1 MKPNKITS
9 LLLAAT
15 AVSLAWASIGSFKSG
30 LGAKND
36 ESEKVRPSQ
45 KLMEKALHI
54 KAATPMQALAQDAN
68 GAPYNLRLTGVNEH
82 TVSLA
87 WTSPEPVDGFFEDF
101 EGHNDFA
108 INSSGSIGWTYID
121 ADNKPTYTWQACT
134 FPTQGQKMAY
144 VVMNPWQTVPAVN
157 ENPNYKPHSGQKMLV
172 DFCAVDAQNNDYII
186 SPRLN
191 FDADFQISFWARS
204 YKTGE
209 NYNAERIRVGYS
221 TTGTQPSD
229 FTFVNES
236 PYVELPDEWT
246 LVAYD
251 IPKDAR
257 YVTINCVSDDAFM
270 LLIDDI
276 FVGTNKVRPES
287 ANMAR
292 AAAKNPVVG
301 FNVYRNGEKLNSK
314 PVESV
319 SYTDEVPDYG
329 DYQYTV
335 AAVKKDGSV
344 SEQSVALNV
353 NVPDTRMLPFFDDFD
368 DWTLHEEK
376 WSKTQQD
383 GSTESKWSIDYYEY
397 GLIDPS
403 ATYSWST
410 LQNYDQALMT
420 RELHTADRSN
430 TWLRFNLKLRNSNQT
445 NVDYLSAEVSSDG
458 GNTWKEIQTFDNEN
472 GGFEWTTFQYPLADQ
487 LTSDLF
493 RVRFRAHGKDAK
505 WINYWYV
512 DDVKIWT
519 PVWTTAQLDVK
530 SASAGNIADCDVT
543 LTADHGAVINTTTDA
558 AGHIAFDKIEEG
570 EYEVVAKKDGYNI
583 YKGKFQIKNGAS
595 NRINVTMTKPV
606 ADLSAKEVVADIN
619 AESSLV
625 KTLRMTNNGDG
636 ELIWHLAAK
645 PAKQSGDDTNRW
657 EKQPSFT
664 ASGDLQQ
671 SIGFDGEF
679 YYSTSSIEL
688 GKFWKYDK
696 DGRFIEQFSIPEM
709 YYKLYDITY
718 DGRYFYGSDWS
729 NRLFQLDFDNRRIV
743 RIITVKDQPDLRI
756 THCSYDPDRKGFW
769 VGTFN
774 TIGFIDMNGKVMSR
788 FSNIS
793 SDVSVSIYG
802 SAYDNV
808 SPGGPY
814 LWLSD
819 MTAESTEQIDKV
831 LIRQFN
837 TAKRALT
844 DVKHSLTDAPGY
856 VLGSQNTG
864 QNYVCGIFAS
874 TDITPGKL
882 TLLGSLN
889 QMPNLFFRYTLCET
903 DKWLDFSPRHGKL
916 APGASQDINVSF
928 NALEDAAGD
937 NHSTEAVLM
946 ANPEIGDQTVTFKLN
961 VTGEATCPRP
971 QSVKAEAGDACAII
985 SWQKGNGSAKADSYN
1000 VYRNNRK
1007 VNASPVNGMTFT
1019 DQPLV
1024 YGEYTYKVTAVYGGK
1039 ESAKS
1044 DSVKVLVKNGAQYY
1058 PPVGV
1063 AASINGNKNVSLT
1076 WESPLFEADQP
1087 ATMTWANGKHADDI
1101 GMTDGGIFYAGVKW
1115 DAYDIAAYRGK
1126 RISSVSVQ
1134 LVNPV
1139 QYIALFIQKD
1149 GEQIYKKQYKGDFK
1163 FDGTLTAIPVDE
1175 DIRIL
1180 PGHEY
1185 MFGFEIKSDAGVQ
1198 PLGIDDSKA
1207 VLDKGD
1213 LLSIDGE
1220 KWFSAAISGIEGNF
1234 NINVDLTPTEV
1245 TEEKPMGYNVY
1256 RNGVKVNS
1264 SLITSQSYDDVLS
1277 STGTFAYTVTSVY
1290 KNNGESAESKP
1301 VNVEAYEIKDK
1312 TAPHDV
1318 YADVERNR
1326 TISLR
1331 WDNPTKDPQVIKADI
1346 TKRPVT
1352 TEEGCP
1358 EYVRSFFGPKSGMA
1372 VVTDGTYVYTSVY
1385 NEDGRIEKYDF
1396 DGNKLGTYK
1405 VDGLKGI
1412 RNMAYDGEWL
1422 YVADNTTNIH
1432 RVDPATME
1440 NLEDIAI
1447 SEYSRHMAYI
1457 PSLDD
1462 GKGGFEV
1469 GDWQTSIYVTKN
1481 GSKIGTGPILKGA
1494 SGTAYYNGKLYA
1506 FEQGNDA
1513 NKYTVGIYDDENE
1526 RVGSIDLGKYLEID
1540 EIASV
1545 SAGGMSSFTGK
1556 DGITYMLLSLQRQ
1569 GEPVQFVILDL
1580 GGLTTVAGYNV
1591 YRNGEKRNAE
1601 LLTRRYFE
1609 ETETKEGEYDYT
1621 VQTVYINGE
1630 TSDMSAVSTVDII
1643 STGTAKTPVN
1653 TNAKQSSYGY
1663 NVLLTFADPDMYQ
1676 NAASKENFE
1685 DSNIGE
1691 EVYGVDGESYQSGWT
1706 VNNDE
1711 AFDGSKSVTVDAQN
1725 SAFGVIPAEGMHYMR
1740 LAARNADDHN
1750 GEGTLYVYYSTGGTH
1765 RANFIFLQSYKTS
1778 ESWQDI
1784 LCELP
1789 EGTEYVALAKDASQ
1803 PKQYVDGVA
1812 LYTAKPNSNLYGF
1825 NIYRNGEKINANP
1838 VNDISYVDRNLLAGK
1853 YSYEFEL
1860 VTKTS
1865 AVSEKSAPVSID
1877 LYYDNGSLAPTNL
1890 RVAQQ
1895 AEGNRLSWQFPALGE
1910 PIYLRWHDGY
1920 NYKAGGLTNGGAF
1933 FAGACWFASDLKG
1946 YGNLAL
1952 SDVEV
1957 YINQIPEALFLLVY
1971 ENNTLVR
1978 QQFVP
1983 NLKQYS
1989 FNTIHLEEPLK
2000 IDEGKNL
2007 RVAVYIEQNE
2017 ITVPLGY
2024 DRGPARSGRGDLYSS
2039 DGITWQTMED
2049 SGSEV
2054 DANWNISIGLS
2065 PYSNV
2070 LPGTEKKAAK
2080 KLPAFQPKRM
2090 ADADMTFKA
2099 VDTKGEASSD
2109 KNVFEGYNVYRNGE
2123 CLNNELTTDTVFTD
2137 TKAFSDKYLTY
2148 QVSAVYSVAGEKF
2161 SDKVTIIATGID
2173 GVNGQNGVTLK
2184 VEDGQLI
2191 VLGAHDGDR
2200 ITVASAD
2207 GKLIASAIAT
2217 DDYRQTVSLAAAT
2230 TGTYIVKVGNATF
2243 KLNIKR
2249 K

>member
-15 AVSLAWASIGSFKSG
+15 AVSLAWASVGSFKSG
-30 LGAKND
+30 IGAKND

-45 KLMEKALHI
+45 KMMEKALHI

-87 WTSPEPVDGFFEDF
+87 WTSPEPVDGFLEDF

-108 INSSGSIGWTYID
+108 INSPGSIGWTYID
-121 ADNKPTYTWQACT
+121 ADNKLTYTWQACT

-157 ENPNYKPHSGQKMLV
+157 DNPNYKPHSGQKMLV

-251 IPKDAR
+251 IPKEAR

-301 FNVYRNGEKLNSK
+301 FNVYRNGEKLNSQ

-376 WSKTQQD
+376 WSKTQDD

-410 LQNYDQALMT
+410 LQNYDQSLMT
-420 RELHTADRSN
+420 RELHTADRYN
-430 TWLRFNLKLRNSNQT
+430 TWLRFNLKLRNSEQT

-458 GNTWKEIQTFDNEN
+458 GKTWKEIKTFDNEN
-472 GGFEWTTFQYPLADQ
+472 GGFEWTTFQYPLAN
-487 LTSDLF
+487 LLSSDLF

-519 PVWTTAQLDVK
+519 PVWTSAQLDVK

-570 EYEVVAKKDGYNI
+570 EYEVVAKKDGYNV

-595 NRINVTMTKPV
+595 NHINVTMTKPV

-743 RIITVKDQPDLRI
+743 RIITVKDQPDLKI

-769 VGTFN
+769 VGSFT
-774 TIGFIDMNGKVMSR
+774 TIGFIDMNGKILSR

-793 SDVSVSIYG
+793 TDVSVSIYG

-819 MTAESTEQIDKV
+819 MTAESSEQIDKV
-831 LIRQFN
+831 LIRQFS

-928 NALEDAAGD
+928 NALEDVAGS

-946 ANPEIGDQTVTFKLN
+946 ANPEIGDQTVSFKLN

-1000 VYRNNRK
+1000 VYRNDRK

-1076 WESPLFEADQP
+1076 WESPLFGADQP

-1163 FDGTLTAIPVDE
+1163 FDGSLTAIPVDE

-1207 VLDKGD
+1207 VFNKGD
-1213 LLSIDGE
+1213 LLSTDGE

-1234 NINVDLTPTEV
+1234 NINVDLTPTDI

-1264 SLITSQSYDDVLS
+1264 SLITSQSYNDVLS
-1277 STGTFAYTVTSVY
+1277 ATGTFAYTVTSVY

-1312 TAPHDV
+1312 TAPNAV

-1326 TISLR
+1326 NISLR
-1331 WDNPTKDPQVIKADI
+1331 WDNPTKEPQVIKADI

-1513 NKYTVGIYDDENE
+1513 NKYTVGIYDEENN
-1526 RVGSIDLGKYLEID
+1526 RVGSIDLGKYVEID
-1540 EIASV
+1540 NIAAV

-1609 ETETKEGEYDYT
+1609 ETETKEGEYGYA

-1630 TSDMSAVSTVDII
+1630 TSDMSAASTVDII
-1643 STGTAKTPVN
+1643 STGSAKTPVN

-1685 DSNIGE
+1685 ANNIGE

-1725 SAFGVIPAEGMHYMR
+1725 SAFGVIPAEGMRYMR

-1750 GEGTLYVYYSTGGTH
+1750 GEGTISVYYSTGGTH

-1812 LYTAKPNSNLYGF
+1812 LYTAKPKSNLYGF

-1838 VNDISYVDRNLLAGK
+1838 VNDISYVDRNLLSGK

-1989 FNTIHLEEPLK
+1989 FNTIHLEEPIK

-2090 ADADMTFKA
+2090 ANADMTFKA

-2123 CLNNELTTDTVFTD
+2123 CLNDELTTDTVFTD

-2191 VLGAHDGDR
+2191 VLGAHNGDR

>member
-15 AVSLAWASIGSFKSG
+15 AVSLAWASVGSFKSG
-30 LGAKND
+30 IGAKND

-45 KLMEKALHI
+45 KVMEKALHI
-54 KAATPMQALAQDAN
+54 KSAAPMQALAQDAN

-87 WTSPEPVDGFFEDF
+87 WTSPEPVDGFLEDF

-108 INSSGSIGWTYID
+108 INSPGSIGWTYID

-144 VVMNPWQTVPAVN
+144 VVINPWLTVPAVN
-157 ENPNYKPHSGQKMLV
+157 DNPNYKPHSGQKMLV

-204 YKTGE
+204 YKTGD

-276 FVGTNKVRPES
+276 FVGTNKIRPES

-301 FNVYRNGEKLNSK
+301 FNVYRNGEKLNSQ

-376 WSKTQQD
+376 WSKTQDD

-410 LQNYDQALMT
+410 LQNYDQSLMT

-430 TWLRFNLKLRNSNQT
+430 TWLRFNLKLRNSEQT

-458 GNTWKEIQTFDNEN
+458 GNTWKDIQTFDNEN
-472 GGFEWTTFQYPLADQ
+472 GGFEWTTFQYPLAN
-487 LTSDLF
+487 LLSSDLF

-519 PVWTTAQLDVK
+519 PVWTSAQLDVK

-570 EYEVVAKKDGYNI
+570 EYEIVAKKDGYNI
-583 YKGKFQIKNGAS
+583 YKGKFQIKSGDS

-743 RIITVKDQPDLRI
+743 RIITVKDQPDLKI

-769 VGTFN
+769 VGSFT
-774 TIGFIDMNGKVMSR
+774 TIGFIDMNGKILSR

-793 SDVSVSIYG
+793 TDVSVSIYG

-819 MTAESTEQIDKV
+819 MTAESSEQIDKV
-831 LIRQFN
+831 LIRQFS

-928 NALEDAAGD
+928 NALEDAAGS

-961 VTGEATCPRP
+961 VTGEAACPRP

-985 SWQKGNGSAKADSYN
+985 SWQKGNSSAKADSYN
-1000 VYRNNRK
+1000 VYRNDRK

-1076 WESPLFEADQP
+1076 WESPLFGADQP

-1163 FDGTLTAIPVDE
+1163 FDGSLTAIPVDE

-1213 LLSIDGE
+1213 LLSTDGE

-1234 NINVDLTPTEV
+1234 NINVDLTPTDI

-1264 SLITSQSYDDVLS
+1264 SLITSQSYNDVLS
-1277 STGTFAYTVTSVY
+1277 ATDTFAYTVTSVY

-1301 VNVEAYEIKDK
+1301 VNVEAYEINDK
-1312 TAPHDV
+1312 TAPNAV

-1326 TISLR
+1326 NISLR
-1331 WDNPTKDPQVIKADI
+1331 WDNPTKEPQVIKADI

-1440 NLEDIAI
+1440 NMEDIAI

-1513 NKYTVGIYDDENE
+1513 NKYTVGIYDEENN
-1526 RVGSIDLGKYLEID
+1526 RVGSIDLGKYVEID
-1540 EIASV
+1540 NIAAV

-1556 DGITYMLLSLQRQ
+1556 DGITYLLLSLQRQ

-1609 ETETKEGEYDYT
+1609 ETETKEGEYGYA

-1725 SAFGVIPAEGMHYMR
+1725 SAFGVIPAEGMRYMR
-1740 LAARNADDHN
+1740 LAARNADDHD
-1750 GEGTLYVYYSTGGTH
+1750 GEGTISVYYSTGGTH

-1838 VNDISYVDRNLLAGK
+1838 VNDISYVDRNLLSGK

-1865 AVSEKSAPVSID
+1865 AVSEKSAPVIID

-2090 ADADMTFKA
+2090 ANADMTFKA

-2123 CLNNELTTDTVFTD
+2123 CLNDELTTDTVFTD

-2191 VLGAHDGDR
+2191 VLGAHNGDR

>member
-15 AVSLAWASIGSFKSG
+15 AVSLAWASVGSFKSG
-30 LGAKND
+30 IGAKND

-45 KLMEKALHI
+45 KLMEKALHS

-87 WTSPEPVDGFFEDF
+87 WTSPEPVDGFLEDF

-108 INSSGSIGWTYID
+108 INSPGSIGWTYID

-157 ENPNYKPHSGQKMLV
+157 DNPNYKPHSGQKMLV

-301 FNVYRNGEKLNSK
+301 FNVYRNGEKLNSQ

-319 SYTDEVPDYG
+319 NYTDEVPDYG

-376 WSKTQQD
+376 WSKTQDD

-410 LQNYDQALMT
+410 LQNYDQSLMT

-430 TWLRFNLKLRNSNQT
+430 TWLRFNLKLRNSEQT

-458 GNTWKEIQTFDNEN
+458 GNTWKEIKTFDNED
-472 GGFEWTTFQYPLADQ
+472 GGFEWTTFQYPLAN
-487 LTSDLF
+487 LLSSDLF

-519 PVWTTAQLDVK
+519 PVWTSAQLDVK

-570 EYEVVAKKDGYNI
+570 EYEVVAKKDGYNV
-583 YKGKFQIKNGAS
+583 YKGKFQIKSGAS

-743 RIITVKDQPDLRI
+743 RIITVKDQPDLKI

-769 VGTFN
+769 VGSFT
-774 TIGFIDMNGKVMSR
+774 TIGFIDMNGKVLSR

-793 SDVSVSIYG
+793 TDVSVSIYG

-819 MTAESTEQIDKV
+819 MTAESSEQIDKV
-831 LIRQFN
+831 LIRQFS

-928 NALEDAAGD
+928 NALEDVAGS

-946 ANPEIGDQTVTFKLN
+946 ANPEIGDQTVSFKLN

-1000 VYRNNRK
+1000 VYRNDRK

-1076 WESPLFEADQP
+1076 WESPLFGADQP

-1163 FDGTLTAIPVDE
+1163 FDGSLTAIPVEE

-1207 VLDKGD
+1207 VFNKGD
-1213 LLSIDGE
+1213 LLSTDGE

-1234 NINVDLTPTEV
+1234 NINVDLTPTDI

-1264 SLITSQSYDDVLS
+1264 SLITSQSYNDVLS
-1277 STGTFAYTVTSVY
+1277 ATGTFAYTVTSVY

-1312 TAPHDV
+1312 TAPNAV

-1326 TISLR
+1326 NISLR
-1331 WDNPTKDPQVIKADI
+1331 WDNPTKEPQVIKADI

-1513 NKYTVGIYDDENE
+1513 NKYTVGIYDEENN
-1526 RVGSIDLGKYLEID
+1526 RVGSIDLGKYVEID
-1540 EIASV
+1540 NIAAV

-1609 ETETKEGEYDYT
+1609 ETETKEGEYGYA

-1630 TSDMSAVSTVDII
+1630 TSDMSAASTVDII
-1643 STGTAKTPVN
+1643 STGSAKTPVN

-1685 DSNIGE
+1685 ANNIGE

-1725 SAFGVIPAEGMHYMR
+1725 SAFGVIPAEGMRYMR

-1750 GEGTLYVYYSTGGTH
+1750 GEGTISVYYSTGGTH

-1812 LYTAKPNSNLYGF
+1812 LYTAKPKSNLYGF

-1838 VNDISYVDRNLLAGK
+1838 VNDISYVDRNLLSGK

-2080 KLPAFQPKRM
+2080 KLPTFQPKRM
-2090 ADADMTFKA
+2090 ANADMTFKA

-2123 CLNNELTTDTVFTD
+2123 CLNDELTTDTVFTD

-2191 VLGAHDGDR
+2191 VLGAHNGDR

-2217 DDYRQTVSLAAAT
+2217 DDYSQTVSLAAAT

>member
-15 AVSLAWASIGSFKSG
+15 AVSLAWASVGSFKSG
-30 LGAKND
+30 IGAKND
-36 ESEKVRPSQ
+36 ESEKVRPSK
-45 KLMEKALHI
+45 KLMEKALHV
-54 KAATPMQALAQDAN
+54 KPATPMQALAQDAN

-87 WTSPEPVDGFFEDF
+87 WTSPEPVDGFLEDF

-108 INSSGSIGWTYID
+108 INSPGSIGWTYID

-157 ENPNYKPHSGQKMLV
+157 DNPNYKPHSGQKMLV

-221 TTGTQPSD
+221 TTGTKPSD

-287 ANMAR
+287 ASMAR

-319 SYTDEVPDYG
+319 NYTDEVPDYG

-410 LQNYDQALMT
+410 LQNYDQSLMT

-430 TWLRFNLKLRNSNQT
+430 TWLRFNLKLRNSEQT

-458 GNTWKEIQTFDNEN
+458 GNTWKEIKTFDNED
-472 GGFEWTTFQYPLADQ
+472 GGFEWTTFQYPLAN
-487 LTSDLF
+487 LLSSDLF

-519 PVWTTAQLDVK
+519 PVWTSAQLDVK

-570 EYEVVAKKDGYNI
+570 EYEIVAKKDGYNV
-583 YKGKFQIKNGAS
+583 YKGKCQIKNGAS
-595 NRINVTMTKPV
+595 NHINVTMTKPV

-743 RIITVKDQPDLRI
+743 RIITVKDQPDLKI

-769 VGTFN
+769 VGSFT
-774 TIGFIDMNGKVMSR
+774 TIGFIDMNGKILSR

-793 SDVSVSIYG
+793 TDVSVSIYG

-819 MTAESTEQIDKV
+819 MTAESSEQIDKV
-831 LIRQFN
+831 LIRQFS

-916 APGASQDINVSF
+916 APGASQDINISF
-928 NALEDAAGD
+928 NALEDANGS

-1000 VYRNNRK
+1000 VYRNDRK

-1058 PPVGV
+1058 PPVDV

-1076 WESPLFEADQP
+1076 WESPLFGADQP

-1115 DAYDIAAYRGK
+1115 DAYDIAEYRGK

-1163 FDGTLTAIPVDE
+1163 FDGSLTAIPVDE

-1207 VLDKGD
+1207 VFNKGD
-1213 LLSIDGE
+1213 LLSTDGE

-1234 NINVDLTPTEV
+1234 NINVDLTPTDI

-1277 STGTFAYTVTSVY
+1277 ATGTFAYTVTSVY

-1312 TAPHDV
+1312 TAPNAV

-1326 TISLR
+1326 NISLR
-1331 WDNPTKDPQVIKADI
+1331 WDNPTKEPQVIKADI

-1432 RVDPATME
+1432 RVNPATME
-1440 NLEDIAI
+1440 NMEDIAI

-1513 NKYTVGIYDDENE
+1513 NKYTVGIYDEENN
-1526 RVGSIDLGKYLEID
+1526 RVGSIDLGKYVEID
-1540 EIASV
+1540 NIAAV

-1556 DGITYMLLSLQRQ
+1556 DGITYLLLSLQRQ

-1609 ETETKEGEYDYT
+1609 ETETKEGEYGYA

-1676 NAASKENFE
+1676 NAASKDNFE

-1725 SAFGVIPAEGMHYMR
+1725 SAFGVIPVEGMRYLR
-1740 LAARNADDHN
+1740 LAARNADDHD
-1750 GEGTLYVYYSTGGTH
+1750 GEGTISVYYSTGGTH

-1812 LYTAKPNSNLYGF
+1812 LYTAKPKSNLYGF
-1825 NIYRNGEKINANP
+1825 NIYRNGEKINAAP

-2090 ADADMTFKA
+2090 ANADMAFKA
-2099 VDTKGEASSD
+2099 VDTKGEVSSD

-2123 CLNNELTTDTVFTD
+2123 CLNDELTTDTVFTD

-2191 VLGAHDGDR
+2191 VLGAHNGDR
-2200 ITVASAD
+2200 INVASTD

>member
-15 AVSLAWASIGSFKSG
+15 AVSLAWASVGSFKSG
-30 LGAKND
+30 IGAKND

-45 KLMEKALHI
+45 KVMEKALHS
-54 KAATPMQALAQDAN
+54 KAAAPMQALAQDAN

-87 WTSPEPVDGFFEDF
+87 WTSPEPVDGFLEDF

-108 INSSGSIGWTYID
+108 INSPGSIGWTYID

-157 ENPNYKPHSGQKMLV
+157 DNPNYKPHSGQKMLV

-204 YKTGE
+204 YKTGD

-301 FNVYRNGEKLNSK
+301 FNVYRNGEKLNSQ

-376 WSKTQQD
+376 WSKTQDD

-410 LQNYDQALMT
+410 LQNYDQSLMT

-430 TWLRFNLKLRNSNQT
+430 TWLRFNMKLRNSEQT

-458 GNTWKEIQTFDNEN
+458 GNTWKEIKTFDNEN
-472 GGFEWTTFQYPLADQ
+472 GGFEWTTFQYPLAN
-487 LTSDLF
+487 LLSSDLF

-519 PVWTTAQLDVK
+519 PVWTSAQLDVK

-570 EYEVVAKKDGYNI
+570 EYEIVAKKDGYNI

-645 PAKQSGDDTNRW
+645 PDKQSGDDTNRW
-657 EKQPSFT
+657 EKQLSFT

-743 RIITVKDQPDLRI
+743 RIITVKDQPDLKI

-769 VGTFN
+769 VGSFT
-774 TIGFIDMNGKVMSR
+774 TIGFIDMNGKVLSR

-793 SDVSVSIYG
+793 TDVSVSIYG

-819 MTAESTEQIDKV
+819 MSAESSEQIDKV

-928 NALEDAAGD
+928 NALEDANGS

-946 ANPEIGDQTVTFKLN
+946 ANPEIGDQTVSFKLN

-1000 VYRNNRK
+1000 VYRNDRK

-1076 WESPLFEADQP
+1076 WESPLFGADQP

-1163 FDGTLTAIPVDE
+1163 FDGSLTAIPVEE

-1213 LLSIDGE
+1213 LLSTDGE

-1234 NINVDLTPTEV
+1234 NINVDLTPTDI

-1264 SLITSQSYDDVLS
+1264 SLITSQSYNDVLS
-1277 STGTFAYTVTSVY
+1277 ATGTFAYTVTSVY

-1301 VNVEAYEIKDK
+1301 VNVEAYEINDK
-1312 TAPHDV
+1312 TAPNAV

-1326 TISLR
+1326 NISLR
-1331 WDNPTKDPQVIKADI
+1331 WDNPTKEPQVIKADI

-1440 NLEDIAI
+1440 NMEDIAI

-1513 NKYTVGIYDDENE
+1513 NKYTVGIYDEENN
-1526 RVGSIDLGKYLEID
+1526 RVGSIDLGKYVEID
-1540 EIASV
+1540 NIAAV

-1609 ETETKEGEYDYT
+1609 ETETKEGEYGYA

-1725 SAFGVIPAEGMHYMR
+1725 SAFGVIPAEGMRYMR
-1740 LAARNADDHN
+1740 LAARNADDHD
-1750 GEGTLYVYYSTGGTH
+1750 GEGTISVYYSTGGTH

-1812 LYTAKPNSNLYGF
+1812 LYTAKPKSNLYGF

-1838 VNDISYVDRNLLAGK
+1838 VNDISYVDRNLLSGK

-2090 ADADMTFKA
+2090 ANADMTFKT

-2123 CLNNELTTDTVFTD
+2123 CLNDELTTDTVFTD

-2191 VLGAHDGDR
+2191 VLGAHNGDR
-2200 ITVASAD
+2200 INVASTD

>member
-15 AVSLAWASIGSFKSG
+15 AVSLAWASVGSFKSG
-30 LGAKND
+30 IGAKND

-87 WTSPEPVDGFFEDF
+87 WTSPEPVDGFLEDF
-101 EGHNDFA
+101 EGHDDFA
-108 INSSGSIGWTYID
+108 INSPGSIGWTYID

-204 YKTGE
+204 YKTGD

-301 FNVYRNGEKLNSK
+301 FNVYRNGEKLNSQ

-344 SEQSVALNV
+344 SAQSVALNV

-430 TWLRFNLKLRNSNQT
+430 TWLRFNLKLRNSEQT

-458 GNTWKEIQTFDNEN
+458 GNTWKEIQTFDNED
-472 GGFEWTTFQYPLADQ
+472 GGFEWTTFQYPLAN
-487 LTSDLF
+487 LLSSDLF

-519 PVWTTAQLDVK
+519 PVWTAAQLDVK

-543 LTADHGAVINTTTDA
+543 LTADHGAVINATTDA
-558 AGHIAFDKIEEG
+558 AGHIAFDKIEAG

-583 YKGKFQIKNGAS
+583 YKGKFQIKSGDS

-606 ADLSAKEVVADIN
+606 ADLSSKEVIADIN

-636 ELIWHLAAK
+636 ELIWHLTAK

-769 VGTFN
+769 VGSFT
-774 TIGFIDMNGKVMSR
+774 TIGFIDMNGKVLSR

-793 SDVSVSIYG
+793 TDVSVSIYG

-874 TDITPGKL
+874 TDIIPGKL

-946 ANPEIGDQTVTFKLN
+946 ANPEIGDQTVSFKLN
-961 VTGEATCPRP
+961 VTGEAACPRP

-1000 VYRNNRK
+1000 VYRNDRK

-1019 DQPLV
+1019 DQSLV

-1076 WESPLFEADQP
+1076 WESPLFGADQP

-1163 FDGTLTAIPVDE
+1163 FDGSLTAIPVDE
-1175 DIRIL
+1175 DIRIQ

-1207 VLDKGD
+1207 VFNKGD
-1213 LLSIDGE
+1213 LLSTDGE

-1234 NINVDLTPTEV
+1234 NINVDLTPTDI

-1264 SLITSQSYDDVLS
+1264 SLITSQSYNDVLS
-1277 STGTFAYTVTSVY
+1277 ATGTFAYTVTSVY

-1312 TAPHDV
+1312 TAPNAV

-1326 TISLR
+1326 NISLR
-1331 WDNPTKDPQVIKADI
+1331 WDNPTKEPQVIKADI

-1432 RVDPATME
+1432 RIDPATME

-1513 NKYTVGIYDDENE
+1513 NKYTVGIYDEENN

-1540 EIASV
+1540 DIASV

-1609 ETETKEGEYDYT
+1609 ETETKEGEYSYA

-1725 SAFGVIPAEGMHYMR
+1725 SAFGVIPAEGMRYMR
-1740 LAARNADDHN
+1740 LAARNADDHD
-1750 GEGTLYVYYSTGGTH
+1750 GEGTISVYYSTGGTH

-1778 ESWQDI
+1778 ESWQDL

-2090 ADADMTFKA
+2090 ANADMTFKA

-2137 TKAFSDKYLTY
+2137 TKAYSDKYLTY

-2173 GVNGQNGVTLK
+2173 GVNGQNGVTIK

-2191 VLGAHDGDR
+2191 VLGAHNGDR

>member
-1 MKPNKITS
+1 M
-9 LLLAAT
+9 LLAAT
-15 AVSLAWASIGSFKSG
+15 AVSLAWASVGSFKSG
-30 LGAKND
+30 IGAKND

-45 KLMEKALHI
+45 KLMEKALHS
-54 KAATPMQALAQDAN
+54 KPAAPMQALAQDAN

-87 WTSPEPVDGFFEDF
+87 WTSPEPVDGFLEDF

-157 ENPNYKPHSGQKMLV
+157 DNPNYKPHSGQKMLV

-276 FVGTNKVRPES
+276 FVGTNKIRPES

-301 FNVYRNGEKLNSK
+301 FNVYRNGEKLNSQ

-376 WSKTQQD
+376 WSKTQDD
-383 GSTESKWSIDYYEY
+383 GSSESKWSIDYYEY

-410 LQNYDQALMT
+410 LQNYDQSLMT

-430 TWLRFNLKLRNSNQT
+430 TWLRFNLKLRNSEQT

-458 GNTWKEIQTFDNEN
+458 GNTWKEIKTFDNED
-472 GGFEWTTFQYPLADQ
+472 GGFEWTTFQYPLAN
-487 LTSDLF
+487 LLSSDLF

-519 PVWTTAQLDVK
+519 PVWTSAQLDVK
-530 SASAGNIADCDVT
+530 SASAGNIADCDIT

-595 NRINVTMTKPV
+595 NHINVTMTKPV

-743 RIITVKDQPDLRI
+743 RIITVKDQPDLKI

-769 VGTFN
+769 VGSFT
-774 TIGFIDMNGKVMSR
+774 TIGFIDMNGKVLSR

-793 SDVSVSIYG
+793 TDVSVSIYG

-819 MTAESTEQIDKV
+819 MTAESSEQIDKV
-831 LIRQFN
+831 LIRQFS

-928 NALEDAAGD
+928 NALEDVAGS

-946 ANPEIGDQTVTFKLN
+946 ANPEIGDQIVSFKLN
-961 VTGEATCPRP
+961 VTSEATCPRP

-1058 PPVGV
+1058 PPVGL

-1076 WESPLFEADQP
+1076 WESPLFGADQP

-1213 LLSIDGE
+1213 LLSTDGE

-1234 NINVDLTPTEV
+1234 NINVDLTPTDI

-1264 SLITSQSYDDVLS
+1264 SLITSQSYNDVLS
-1277 STGTFAYTVTSVY
+1277 ATGTFAYTVTSVY

-1301 VNVEAYEIKDK
+1301 VNVEAYEVNDK
-1312 TAPHDV
+1312 TAPNDV

-1326 TISLR
+1326 NISLR
-1331 WDNPTKDPQVIKADI
+1331 WDNPTKEPQVIKADI

-1440 NLEDIAI
+1440 NMEDIAI

-1513 NKYTVGIYDDENE
+1513 NKYTVGIYDEENN
-1526 RVGSIDLGKYLEID
+1526 RVGSIDLGKYVEID
-1540 EIASV
+1540 NIAAV

-1609 ETETKEGEYDYT
+1609 ETETKEGEYGYA

-1725 SAFGVIPAEGMHYMR
+1725 SAFGVIPTEGMHYLR

-1812 LYTAKPNSNLYGF
+1812 LYTAKPKSNLYGF

-1838 VNDISYVDRNLLAGK
+1838 VNDISYVDRNLLASK

-1890 RVAQQ
+1890 HVAQQ

-2090 ADADMTFKA
+2090 ANADMTFKA

-2137 TKAFSDKYLTY
+2137 TKAYSDKYLTY

-2191 VLGAHDGDR
+2191 VLGAHHGDR

>member
-15 AVSLAWASIGSFKSG
+15 AVSLAWASVGSFKSG
-30 LGAKND
+30 IGAKND

-54 KAATPMQALAQDAN
+54 KAAAPMQALAQDAN

-87 WTSPEPVDGFFEDF
+87 WTSPEPIDGFLEDF

-108 INSSGSIGWTYID
+108 INSPGSIGWTYID

-157 ENPNYKPHSGQKMLV
+157 DNPNYKPHSGQKMLV

-191 FDADFQISFWARS
+191 FNADFQISFWARS

-301 FNVYRNGEKLNSK
+301 FNVYRNGEKLNSQ

-376 WSKTQQD
+376 WSKTQDD

-410 LQNYDQALMT
+410 LQNYDQSLMT

-430 TWLRFNLKLRNSNQT
+430 TWLRFNLKLRNSEQT

-472 GGFEWTTFQYPLADQ
+472 GGFEWTTFQYPLAN
-487 LTSDLF
+487 LLSSDLF
-493 RVRFRAHGKDAK
+493 RIRFRAHGKDAK

-519 PVWTTAQLDVK
+519 PVWTSAQLDVK

-583 YKGKFQIKNGAS
+583 YKGKFQIKSGDS

-769 VGTFN
+769 VGSFT

-946 ANPEIGDQTVTFKLN
+946 ANPEIGDQTVSFKLN
-961 VTGEATCPRP
+961 VTGEAACPRP

-1000 VYRNNRK
+1000 VYRNDRK

-1076 WESPLFEADQP
+1076 WKSPLFGADQP

-1126 RISSVSVQ
+1126 RISSVAVQ

-1139 QYIALFIQKD
+1139 QYIALIIKKD
-1149 GEQIYKKQYKGDFK
+1149 GENIYKKQYKDDFK

-1175 DIRIL
+1175 DIRL
-1180 PGHEY
+1180 VPGHEY
-1185 MFGFEIKSDAGVQ
+1185 LFCFEIKSDAGVQ
-1198 PLGIDDSKA
+1198 PLGIDDGKA

-1213 LLSIDGE
+1213 LLSTDGE

-1234 NINVDLTPTEV
+1234 NINVNLDPADV
-1245 TEEKPMGYNVY
+1245 TEKKPLGYNVY

-1264 SLITSQSYDDVLS
+1264 NLITSQSYNDVLS
-1277 STGTFAYTVTSVY
+1277 ATGIFSYTLTSVY
-1290 KNNGESAESKP
+1290 EDNGESAESKP
-1301 VNVEAYEIKDK
+1301 VEVEAYEIKDK
-1312 TAPHDV
+1312 TAPHAV
-1318 YADVERNR
+1318 NADVERNR

-1331 WDNPTKDPQVIKADI
+1331 WDNPTTEPQVIKADVA
-1346 TKRPVT
+1346 KRPVT
-1352 TEEGCP
+1352 TVEGYP

-1526 RVGSIDLGKYLEID
+1526 RVGSIDLGKYVEID
-1540 EIASV
+1540 DIASV

-1609 ETETKEGEYDYT
+1609 ETETKEGEYGYA

-1685 DSNIGE
+1685 ANNIGE
-1691 EVYGVDGESYQSGWT
+1691 EVYGVNGESYQSGWT

-1711 AFDGSKSVTVDAQN
+1711 AFDGSKSITVDAQN
-1725 SAFGVIPAEGMHYMR
+1725 SAFGVIPAEGMRYMR

-1750 GEGTLYVYYSTGGTH
+1750 GEGTISVYYSTGGTH

-1812 LYTAKPNSNLYGF
+1812 LYTAKPKSTLYGF

-1838 VNDISYVDRNLLAGK
+1838 VNDISYVDRNLLSGK

-1890 RVAQQ
+1890 RVSQE

-2090 ADADMTFKA
+2090 ANADMTFKA

-2123 CLNNELTTDTVFTD
+2123 CLNDELTTDTVFTD

-2191 VLGAHDGDR
+2191 VLGAHNGDR

>member
-15 AVSLAWASIGSFKSG
+15 AVSLAWASVGSFKSG
-30 LGAKND
+30 IGAKND

-45 KLMEKALHI
+45 KMMEKALHI

-87 WTSPEPVDGFFEDF
+87 WTSPEPVDGFLEDF

-108 INSSGSIGWTYID
+108 INSPGSIGWTYID
-121 ADNKPTYTWQACT
+121 ADNKLTYTWQACT

-157 ENPNYKPHSGQKMLV
+157 DNPNYKPHSGQKMLV

-251 IPKDAR
+251 IPKEAR

-301 FNVYRNGEKLNSK
+301 FNVYRNGEKLNSQ

-376 WSKTQQD
+376 WSKTQDD

-410 LQNYDQALMT
+410 LQNYDQSLMT

-430 TWLRFNLKLRNSNQT
+430 TWLRFNLKLRNSEQT

-458 GNTWKEIQTFDNEN
+458 GKTWKEIKTFDNEN
-472 GGFEWTTFQYPLADQ
+472 GGFEWTTFQYPLAN
-487 LTSDLF
+487 LLSSDLF

-519 PVWTTAQLDVK
+519 PVWTSAQLDVK

-570 EYEVVAKKDGYNI
+570 EYEVVAKKDGYNV

-595 NRINVTMTKPV
+595 NHINVTMTKPV

-743 RIITVKDQPDLRI
+743 RIITVKDQPDLKI

-769 VGTFN
+769 VGSFT
-774 TIGFIDMNGKVMSR
+774 TIGFIDMNGKILSR

-793 SDVSVSIYG
+793 TDVSVSIYG

-819 MTAESTEQIDKV
+819 MTAESSEQIDKV
-831 LIRQFN
+831 LIRQFS

-928 NALEDAAGD
+928 NALEDIAGS

-946 ANPEIGDQTVTFKLN
+946 ANPEIGDQTVSFKLN

-1000 VYRNNRK
+1000 VYRNDRK

-1076 WESPLFEADQP
+1076 WESPLFGADQP

-1163 FDGTLTAIPVDE
+1163 FDGSLTAIPVDE

-1213 LLSIDGE
+1213 LLSTDGE

-1234 NINVDLTPTEV
+1234 NINVDLTPTDI

-1264 SLITSQSYDDVLS
+1264 SLITSQSYNDVLS
-1277 STGTFAYTVTSVY
+1277 ATGTFAYTVTSVY

-1312 TAPHDV
+1312 TAPNAV

-1326 TISLR
+1326 NISLR
-1331 WDNPTKDPQVIKADI
+1331 WDNPTKEPQVIKADI

-1372 VVTDGTYVYTSVY
+1372 VVTDGTYVYTSIY

-1432 RVDPATME
+1432 RVNPATME
-1440 NLEDIAI
+1440 NMEDIAI

-1506 FEQGNDA
+1506 FEQGNNA
-1513 NKYTVGIYDDENE
+1513 NKYTVGIYDEENN
-1526 RVGSIDLGKYLEID
+1526 RVGSIDLGKYVEID
-1540 EIASV
+1540 NIAAV

-1609 ETETKEGEYDYT
+1609 ETETKEGEYGYA

-1725 SAFGVIPAEGMHYMR
+1725 SAFGVIPAEGMRYMR
-1740 LAARNADDHN
+1740 LAARNADDHD

-1812 LYTAKPNSNLYGF
+1812 LYTAKPKSNLYGF

-1890 RVAQQ
+1890 CVAQQ

-2090 ADADMTFKA
+2090 ANADMTFKA

-2123 CLNNELTTDTVFTD
+2123 CLNDELTTDTVFTD

-2191 VLGAHDGDR
+2191 VLGAHHGDR

>member
-15 AVSLAWASIGSFKSG
+15 AVSLAWASVGSFKSG
-30 LGAKND
+30 IGAKND

-45 KLMEKALHI
+45 KMMEKALHI

-87 WTSPEPVDGFFEDF
+87 WTSPEPVDGFLEDF

-108 INSSGSIGWTYID
+108 INSPGSIGWTYID
-121 ADNKPTYTWQACT
+121 ADNKLTYTWQACT

-157 ENPNYKPHSGQKMLV
+157 DNPNYKPHSGQKMLV

-287 ANMAR
+287 ASMAR

-301 FNVYRNGEKLNSK
+301 FNVYRNGEKLNSQ

-319 SYTDEVPDYG
+319 NYTDEVPDYG

-376 WSKTQQD
+376 WSKTQDD

-410 LQNYDQALMT
+410 LQNYDQSLMT

-430 TWLRFNLKLRNSNQT
+430 TWLRFNLKLRNSEQT

-458 GNTWKEIQTFDNEN
+458 GNTWKEIKTFDNED
-472 GGFEWTTFQYPLADQ
+472 GGFEWTTFQYPLAN
-487 LTSDLF
+487 LLSSDLF

-519 PVWTTAQLDVK
+519 PVWTSAQLDVK

-570 EYEVVAKKDGYNI
+570 EYEVVAKKDGYNV
-583 YKGKFQIKNGAS
+583 YKGKFQIKSGDS

-743 RIITVKDQPDLRI
+743 RIITVKDQPDLKI

-769 VGTFN
+769 VGSFT
-774 TIGFIDMNGKVMSR
+774 TIGFIDMNGKILSR

-793 SDVSVSIYG
+793 TDVSVSIYG

-819 MTAESTEQIDKV
+819 MTAESSEQIDKV
-831 LIRQFN
+831 LIRQFS

-856 VLGSQNTG
+856 VLSSQNTG

-928 NALEDAAGD
+928 NALEDIAGS

-946 ANPEIGDQTVTFKLN
+946 ANPEIGDQTVSFKLN

-1000 VYRNNRK
+1000 VYRNDRK

-1076 WESPLFEADQP
+1076 WESPLFGADQP

-1163 FDGTLTAIPVDE
+1163 FDGSLTAIPVDE

-1213 LLSIDGE
+1213 LLSTDGE

-1234 NINVDLTPTEV
+1234 NINVDLTPTDI

-1264 SLITSQSYDDVLS
+1264 SLITSQSYNDVLS
-1277 STGTFAYTVTSVY
+1277 ATGTFAYTVTSVY

-1312 TAPHDV
+1312 TAPNAV

-1326 TISLR
+1326 NISLR
-1331 WDNPTKDPQVIKADI
+1331 WDNPTKEPQVIKADI

-1372 VVTDGTYVYTSVY
+1372 VVTDGTYVYTSIY

-1513 NKYTVGIYDDENE
+1513 NKYTVGIYDEENN
-1526 RVGSIDLGKYLEID
+1526 RVGSIDLGKYVEID
-1540 EIASV
+1540 NIAAV

-1609 ETETKEGEYDYT
+1609 ETETKEGEYGYA

-1725 SAFGVIPAEGMHYMR
+1725 SAFGVIPAEGMRYMR
-1740 LAARNADDHN
+1740 LAARNADDHD

-1812 LYTAKPNSNLYGF
+1812 LYTAKPKSNLYGF

-2070 LPGTEKKAAK
+2070 LPSTEKKAAK

-2090 ADADMTFKA
+2090 ANADLTFKA

-2191 VLGAHDGDR
+2191 VLGAHNGDR
-2200 ITVASAD
+2200 INVASAD

>member
-15 AVSLAWASIGSFKSG
+15 AVSLAWASVGSFKSG
-30 LGAKND
+30 IGAKND

-45 KLMEKALHI
+45 KMMEKALHI

-87 WTSPEPVDGFFEDF
+87 WTSPEPVDGFLEDF

-108 INSSGSIGWTYID
+108 INSPGSIGWTYID
-121 ADNKPTYTWQACT
+121 ADNKLTYTWQACT

-157 ENPNYKPHSGQKMLV
+157 DNPNYKPHSGQKMLV

-251 IPKDAR
+251 IPKEAR

-301 FNVYRNGEKLNSK
+301 FNVYRNGEKLNSQ

-376 WSKTQQD
+376 WSKTQDD

-410 LQNYDQALMT
+410 LQNYDQSLMT

-430 TWLRFNLKLRNSNQT
+430 TWLRFNLKLRNSEQT

-458 GNTWKEIQTFDNEN
+458 GKTWKEIKTFDNED
-472 GGFEWTTFQYPLADQ
+472 GGFEWTTFQYPLAN
-487 LTSDLF
+487 LLSSDLF

-519 PVWTTAQLDVK
+519 PVWTSAQLDVK

-743 RIITVKDQPDLRI
+743 RIITVKDQPDLKI

-769 VGTFN
+769 VGSFT
-774 TIGFIDMNGKVMSR
+774 TIGFIDMNGKILSR

-793 SDVSVSIYG
+793 TDVSVSIYG

-819 MTAESTEQIDKV
+819 MTAESSEQIDKV

-928 NALEDAAGD
+928 NALEDVAGS

-946 ANPEIGDQTVTFKLN
+946 ANPEIGDQTVSFKLN

-1000 VYRNNRK
+1000 VYRNDRK

-1076 WESPLFEADQP
+1076 WESPLFGADQP

-1213 LLSIDGE
+1213 LLSTDGE

-1234 NINVDLTPTEV
+1234 NINVDLTPTDI

-1277 STGTFAYTVTSVY
+1277 ATGTFAYTVTSVY

-1312 TAPHDV
+1312 TAPNAV

-1326 TISLR
+1326 NISLR
-1331 WDNPTKDPQVIKADI
+1331 WDNPTKEPQVIKADI

-1405 VDGLKGI
+1405 VDGLEGI

-1432 RVDPATME
+1432 RIDPATME

-1540 EIASV
+1540 DIASV

-1556 DGITYMLLSLQRQ
+1556 DGITYLLLSLQRQ

-1609 ETETKEGEYDYT
+1609 ETETKEGEYNYA

-1630 TSDMSAVSTVDII
+1630 TSDMSAASTVEIV

-1676 NAASKENFE
+1676 NVASKENFE

-1691 EVYGVDGESYQSGWT
+1691 EVYGVNGESYQSGWT
-1706 VNNDE
+1706 IGNDE
-1711 AFDGSKSVTVDAQN
+1711 AFDGSKSITVDAQN
-1725 SAFGVIPAEGMHYMR
+1725 SAFGVIPAEGMRYLR
-1740 LAARNADDHN
+1740 LAARNADDHD
-1750 GEGTLYVYYSTGGTH
+1750 GEGTLNVYYSTGGTH
-1765 RANFIFLQSYKTS
+1765 RANFIFLQSWKTS

-1812 LYTAKPNSNLYGF
+1812 LYTAKPKSNLYGF

-1890 RVAQQ
+1890 RVLQE
-1895 AEGNRLSWQFPALGE
+1895 AEGNHLSWQFPALGE

-2099 VDTKGEASSD
+2099 VDTKSEASSD

-2123 CLNNELTTDTVFTD
+2123 CLNDELTTDTVFTD
-2137 TKAFSDKYLTY
+2137 TKAYSDKYLTY

-2191 VLGAHDGDR
+2191 VLGAHNGDR
-2200 ITVASAD
+2200 INVASAD

>member
-15 AVSLAWASIGSFKSG
+15 AVSLAWASVGSFKSG

-36 ESEKVRPSQ
+36 ESEKIRPSQ
-45 KLMEKALHI
+45 KQMEKALHS

-87 WTSPEPVDGFFEDF
+87 WTSPEPVDGFLEDF

-108 INSSGSIGWTYID
+108 INSPGSIGWTYID

-157 ENPNYKPHSGQKMLV
+157 DNPNYKPHSGQKMLV

-301 FNVYRNGEKLNSK
+301 FNVYRNGEKLNSQ

-376 WSKTQQD
+376 WSKTQDD

-410 LQNYDQALMT
+410 LQNYDQSLMT

-430 TWLRFNLKLRNSNQT
+430 TWLRFNLKLRNSEQT

-458 GNTWKEIQTFDNEN
+458 GNTWKEIKTFDNED
-472 GGFEWTTFQYPLADQ
+472 GGFEWTTFQYPLAN
-487 LTSDLF
+487 LLSSDLF

-519 PVWTTAQLDVK
+519 PVWTSAQLDVK

-570 EYEVVAKKDGYNI
+570 EYEVVAKKDGYNV
-583 YKGKFQIKNGAS
+583 YKGKFQIKSGAS

-743 RIITVKDQPDLRI
+743 RIITVKDQPDLKI

-769 VGTFN
+769 VGSFT
-774 TIGFIDMNGKVMSR
+774 TIGFIDMNGKVLSR

-793 SDVSVSIYG
+793 TDVSVSIYG

-819 MTAESTEQIDKV
+819 MTAESSEQIDKV
-831 LIRQFN
+831 LIRQFS

-856 VLGSQNTG
+856 VLGSQKTG

-928 NALEDAAGD
+928 NALEDVAGS

-946 ANPEIGDQTVTFKLN
+946 ANPEIGDQTVSFKLN
-961 VTGEATCPRP
+961 VTGEAACPRP

-1000 VYRNNRK
+1000 VYRNDRK

-1076 WESPLFEADQP
+1076 WESPLFGADQP

-1115 DAYDIAAYRGK
+1115 DAYDIAAYRSK

-1163 FDGTLTAIPVDE
+1163 FDGSLTAIPVEE

-1213 LLSIDGE
+1213 LLSTDGE

-1234 NINVDLTPTEV
+1234 NINVDLTPTDI

-1264 SLITSQSYDDVLS
+1264 SLITSQSYNDVLS
-1277 STGTFAYTVTSVY
+1277 ATGTFAYTVTSVY

-1312 TAPHDV
+1312 TAPNAV

-1326 TISLR
+1326 NISLR
-1331 WDNPTKDPQVIKADI
+1331 WDNPTKEPQVIKADI

-1432 RVDPATME
+1432 RIDPATME

-1513 NKYTVGIYDDENE
+1513 NKYTVGIYDEENN
-1526 RVGSIDLGKYLEID
+1526 RVGSIDLGKYVEID
-1540 EIASV
+1540 NIAAV

-1609 ETETKEGEYDYT
+1609 ETETKEGEYGYA

-1711 AFDGSKSVTVDAQN
+1711 AFDGSKSVTIDAQN
-1725 SAFGVIPAEGMHYMR
+1725 SAFGVIPAEGMRYMR

-1750 GEGTLYVYYSTGGTH
+1750 GEGTINVYYSTGGTH

-1812 LYTAKPNSNLYGF
+1812 LYTAKPKSNLYGF
-1825 NIYRNGEKINANP
+1825 NIYRNGEKINAAP
-1838 VNDISYVDRNLLAGK
+1838 VNDISYVDRNLLSGK

-1865 AVSEKSAPVSID
+1865 AVSEKSAPVTID

-2090 ADADMTFKA
+2090 ANADMTFKV

-2123 CLNNELTTDTVFTD
+2123 CLNDELTTDTVFTD

-2191 VLGAHDGDR
+2191 VLGAHHGDR

-2207 GKLIASAIAT
+2207 GKLIASTIAT
-2217 DDYRQTVSLAAAT
+2217 DDYRQTVSLAATT

>member
-15 AVSLAWASIGSFKSG
+15 AVSLAWASVGSFKSG

-36 ESEKVRPSQ
+36 ESEKIRPSQ
-45 KLMEKALHI
+45 KQMEKALHS

-87 WTSPEPVDGFFEDF
+87 WTSPEPVDGFLEDF

-108 INSSGSIGWTYID
+108 INSPGSIGWTYID

-157 ENPNYKPHSGQKMLV
+157 DNPNYKPHSGQKMLV

-301 FNVYRNGEKLNSK
+301 FNVYRNGEKLNSQ

-376 WSKTQQD
+376 WSKTQDD

-410 LQNYDQALMT
+410 LQNYDQSLMT

-430 TWLRFNLKLRNSNQT
+430 TWLRFNLKLRNSEQT

-458 GNTWKEIQTFDNEN
+458 GNTWKEIKTFDNED
-472 GGFEWTTFQYPLADQ
+472 GGFEWTTFQYPLAN
-487 LTSDLF
+487 LLSSDLF

-519 PVWTTAQLDVK
+519 PVWTSAQLDVK

-570 EYEVVAKKDGYNI
+570 EYEVVAKKDGYNV
-583 YKGKFQIKNGAS
+583 YKGKFQIKSGAS

-743 RIITVKDQPDLRI
+743 RIITVKDQPDLKI

-769 VGTFN
+769 VGSFT
-774 TIGFIDMNGKVMSR
+774 TIGFIDMNGKVLSR

-793 SDVSVSIYG
+793 TDVSVSIYG

-819 MTAESTEQIDKV
+819 MTAESSEQIDKV
-831 LIRQFN
+831 LIRQFS

-856 VLGSQNTG
+856 VLGSQKTG

-928 NALEDAAGD
+928 NALEDVAGS

-946 ANPEIGDQTVTFKLN
+946 ANPEIGDQTVSFKLN
-961 VTGEATCPRP
+961 VTGEAACPRP

-1000 VYRNNRK
+1000 VYRNDRK

-1076 WESPLFEADQP
+1076 WESPLFGADQP

-1115 DAYDIAAYRGK
+1115 DAYDIAAYRSK

-1163 FDGTLTAIPVDE
+1163 FDGSLTAIPVEE

-1213 LLSIDGE
+1213 LLSTDGE

-1234 NINVDLTPTEV
+1234 NINVDLTPTDI

-1264 SLITSQSYDDVLS
+1264 SLITSQSYNDVLS
-1277 STGTFAYTVTSVY
+1277 ATGTFAYTVTSVY

-1312 TAPHDV
+1312 TAPNAV

-1326 TISLR
+1326 NISLR
-1331 WDNPTKDPQVIKADI
+1331 WDNPTKEPQVIKADI

-1432 RVDPATME
+1432 RIDPATME

-1513 NKYTVGIYDDENE
+1513 NKYTVGIYDEENN
-1526 RVGSIDLGKYLEID
+1526 RVGSIDLGKYVEID
-1540 EIASV
+1540 NIAAV

-1609 ETETKEGEYDYT
+1609 ETETKEGEYGYA

-1725 SAFGVIPAEGMHYMR
+1725 SAFGVIPAEGMRYMR

-1750 GEGTLYVYYSTGGTH
+1750 GEGTINVYYSTGGTH

-1812 LYTAKPNSNLYGF
+1812 LYTAKPKSNLYGF
-1825 NIYRNGEKINANP
+1825 NIYRNGEKINAAP
-1838 VNDISYVDRNLLAGK
+1838 VNDISYVDRNLLSGK

-1865 AVSEKSAPVSID
+1865 AVSKKSAPVTID

-2090 ADADMTFKA
+2090 ANADMTFKV

-2123 CLNNELTTDTVFTD
+2123 CLNDELTTDTVFTD

-2191 VLGAHDGDR
+2191 VLGAHHGDR

-2207 GKLIASAIAT
+2207 GKLIASTIAT
-2217 DDYRQTVSLAAAT
+2217 DDYRQTVSLAATT

>member
-15 AVSLAWASIGSFKSG
+15 AVSLAWASVGSFKSG
-30 LGAKND
+30 IGAKND

-45 KLMEKALHI
+45 KMMEKALHI

-87 WTSPEPVDGFFEDF
+87 WTSPEPVDGFLEDF

-108 INSSGSIGWTYID
+108 INSPGSIGWTYID
-121 ADNKPTYTWQACT
+121 ADNKLTYTWQACT

-157 ENPNYKPHSGQKMLV
+157 DNPNYKPHSGQKMLV

-251 IPKDAR
+251 IPKEAR

-301 FNVYRNGEKLNSK
+301 FNVYRNGEKLNSQ

-410 LQNYDQALMT
+410 LQDYDQALMT

-430 TWLRFNLKLRNSNQT
+430 TWLRFNLKLRNSQQT

-472 GGFEWTTFQYPLADQ
+472 GGFEWTTFQYPLAN
-487 LTSDLF
+487 LLSSDLF

-519 PVWTTAQLDVK
+519 PVWTSAQLDVK

-570 EYEVVAKKDGYNI
+570 EYEVVAKKDGYNV

-595 NRINVTMTKPV
+595 NHINVTMTKPV

-743 RIITVKDQPDLRI
+743 RIITVKDQPDLKI

-769 VGTFN
+769 VGSFT
-774 TIGFIDMNGKVMSR
+774 TIGFIDMNGKILSR

-793 SDVSVSIYG
+793 TDVSVSIYG

-819 MTAESTEQIDKV
+819 MTAESSEQIDKV
-831 LIRQFN
+831 LIRQFS

-928 NALEDAAGD
+928 NALEDVAGS

-946 ANPEIGDQTVTFKLN
+946 ANPEIGDQTVSFKLN

-1000 VYRNNRK
+1000 VYRNDRK

-1076 WESPLFEADQP
+1076 WESPLFGADQP

-1163 FDGTLTAIPVDE
+1163 FDGSLTAIPVDE
-1175 DIRIL
+1175 DIRIQ

-1213 LLSIDGE
+1213 LLSTDGE

-1234 NINVDLTPTEV
+1234 NINVDLTPTDI

-1264 SLITSQSYDDVLS
+1264 SLITSQSYNDVLS
-1277 STGTFAYTVTSVY
+1277 ATGTFAYTVTSVY

-1312 TAPHDV
+1312 TAPNAV

-1326 TISLR
+1326 NISLR
-1331 WDNPTKDPQVIKADI
+1331 WDNPTKEPQVIKADI

-1385 NEDGRIEKYDF
+1385 NEEGRIEKYDF

-1440 NLEDIAI
+1440 NMEDIAI

-1513 NKYTVGIYDDENE
+1513 NKYTVGIYDEENN
-1526 RVGSIDLGKYLEID
+1526 RVGSIDLGKYVEID
-1540 EIASV
+1540 NIAAV

-1609 ETETKEGEYDYT
+1609 ETETKEGEYGYA

-1685 DSNIGE
+1685 ANNIGE

-1706 VNNDE
+1706 VNNDV

-1725 SAFGVIPAEGMHYMR
+1725 SAFGVIPAEGMRYMR

-1750 GEGTLYVYYSTGGTH
+1750 GEGTINVYYSTGGTH

-1812 LYTAKPNSNLYGF
+1812 LYTAKPKSNLYGF

-1910 PIYLRWHDGY
+1910 PVYLRWHDGY

-1946 YGNLAL
+1946 YGNLDL

-2090 ADADMTFKA
+2090 ANADMTFKA

-2191 VLGAHDGDR
+2191 VLGAHNGDR

>member
-15 AVSLAWASIGSFKSG
+15 AVSLAWASVGSFKSG
-30 LGAKND
+30 IGAKND
-36 ESEKVRPSQ
+36 ESEKVRPSK

-87 WTSPEPVDGFFEDF
+87 WTSPEPVDGFLEDF

-108 INSSGSIGWTYID
+108 INSPGSIGWTYID

-157 ENPNYKPHSGQKMLV
+157 DNPNYKPHSGQKMLV

-276 FVGTNKVRPES
+276 FVGTNKIRPES

-301 FNVYRNGEKLNSK
+301 FNVYRNGEKLNSQ

-376 WSKTQQD
+376 WSKTQDD

-410 LQNYDQALMT
+410 LQNYDQSLMT

-430 TWLRFNLKLRNSNQT
+430 TWLRFNLKLRNSEQT

-458 GNTWKEIQTFDNEN
+458 GNTWKEIKTFDNEN
-472 GGFEWTTFQYPLADQ
+472 GGFEWTTFQYPLAN
-487 LTSDLF
+487 LLSSDLF
-493 RVRFRAHGKDAK
+493 RIRFRAHGKDAK

-519 PVWTTAQLDVK
+519 PVWTSAQLDVK

-583 YKGKFQIKNGAS
+583 YKGKCQIKNGAS
-595 NRINVTMTKPV
+595 NHINVTMTKPV
-606 ADLSAKEVVADIN
+606 ADLSAKEVIADIN

-743 RIITVKDQPDLRI
+743 RIITVKDQPDLKI

-769 VGTFN
+769 VGSFT
-774 TIGFIDMNGKVMSR
+774 TIGFIDMNGKVLSR

-793 SDVSVSIYG
+793 TDVSVSIYG

-819 MTAESTEQIDKV
+819 MTAESSEQIDKV
-831 LIRQFN
+831 LIRQFS

-856 VLGSQNTG
+856 VFGSQNTG

-928 NALEDAAGD
+928 NALEDANGS

-1000 VYRNNRK
+1000 VYRNDRK

-1076 WESPLFEADQP
+1076 WESPLFGADQP

-1163 FDGTLTAIPVDE
+1163 FDGSLTAIPVDE

-1207 VLDKGD
+1207 VFNKGD
-1213 LLSIDGE
+1213 LLSTDGE

-1234 NINVDLTPTEV
+1234 NINVDLTPTDI

-1264 SLITSQSYDDVLS
+1264 SLITSQSYNDVLS
-1277 STGTFAYTVTSVY
+1277 ATGTFAYTVTSVY

-1312 TAPHDV
+1312 TAPNTV

-1326 TISLR
+1326 NISLR
-1331 WDNPTKDPQVIKADI
+1331 WDNPTKEPQVIKADI

-1432 RVDPATME
+1432 RIDPATME

-1513 NKYTVGIYDDENE
+1513 NKYTVGIYDEKNN
-1526 RVGSIDLGKYLEID
+1526 RVGSIDLGKYVEID
-1540 EIASV
+1540 NIAAV

-1609 ETETKEGEYDYT
+1609 ETETKEGEYGYA

-1676 NAASKENFE
+1676 NAASKDNFE

-1725 SAFGVIPAEGMHYMR
+1725 SAFGVIPAEGMRYLR
-1740 LAARNADDHN
+1740 LAARNADDHD
-1750 GEGTLYVYYSTGGTH
+1750 GEGTISVYYSTGGTH

-1812 LYTAKPNSNLYGF
+1812 LYTAKPKSNLYGF
-1825 NIYRNGEKINANP
+1825 NIYRNGEKINAAP

-1933 FAGACWFASDLKG
+1933 FAGACWFVSDLKG

-2090 ADADMTFKA
+2090 ANADMAFKA
-2099 VDTKGEASSD
+2099 VDTKGEVSSD

-2123 CLNNELTTDTVFTD
+2123 CLNDELTTDTVFTD

-2191 VLGAHDGDR
+2191 VLGAHNGDR
-2200 ITVASAD
+2200 INVASTD

>member
-15 AVSLAWASIGSFKSG
+15 AVSLAWASVGSFKSG
-30 LGAKND
+30 IGAKND

-45 KLMEKALHI
+45 KMMEKALHI

-87 WTSPEPVDGFFEDF
+87 WTSPEPVDGFLEDF

-108 INSSGSIGWTYID
+108 INSPGSIGWTYID
-121 ADNKPTYTWQACT
+121 ADNKLTYTWQACT

-157 ENPNYKPHSGQKMLV
+157 DNPNYKPHSGQKMLV

-251 IPKDAR
+251 IPKEAR

-301 FNVYRNGEKLNSK
+301 FNVYRNGEKLNSQ

-376 WSKTQQD
+376 WTKTQDD

-410 LQNYDQALMT
+410 LQNYDQSLMT
-420 RELHTADRSN
+420 RELHTANRSN
-430 TWLRFNLKLRNSNQT
+430 TWLRFNLKLRNSEQT
-445 NVDYLSAEVSSDG
+445 NVDYLSAEISSDG
-458 GNTWKEIQTFDNEN
+458 GKTWKEIKTFDNED
-472 GGFEWTTFQYPLADQ
+472 GGFEWTTFQYPLAN
-487 LTSDLF
+487 LLSSDLF

-519 PVWTTAQLDVK
+519 PVWTSAQLDVK

-743 RIITVKDQPDLRI
+743 RIITVKDQPDLKI

-769 VGTFN
+769 VGSFT
-774 TIGFIDMNGKVMSR
+774 TIGFIDMNGKILSR

-793 SDVSVSIYG
+793 TDVSVSIYG

-819 MTAESTEQIDKV
+819 MTAESSEQIDKV
-831 LIRQFN
+831 LIRQFS

-928 NALEDAAGD
+928 NALEDIAGR

-946 ANPEIGDQTVTFKLN
+946 ANPEIGDQTVSFKLN

-1000 VYRNNRK
+1000 VYRNDRK

-1019 DQPLV
+1019 DQSLV

-1076 WESPLFEADQP
+1076 WESPLFGADQP

-1163 FDGTLTAIPVDE
+1163 FDGSLTAIPVDE

-1213 LLSIDGE
+1213 LLSTDGE

-1234 NINVDLTPTEV
+1234 NINVDLTPTDI

-1264 SLITSQSYDDVLS
+1264 SLITSQSYNDVLS
-1277 STGTFAYTVTSVY
+1277 ATGTFAYTVTSVY

-1312 TAPHDV
+1312 TAPNAV

-1326 TISLR
+1326 NISLR
-1331 WDNPTKDPQVIKADI
+1331 WDNPTKEPQVIKADI

-1372 VVTDGTYVYTSVY
+1372 VVTDGTYVYTSIY

-1432 RVDPATME
+1432 RIDPATME

-1513 NKYTVGIYDDENE
+1513 NKYTVGIYDEENN
-1526 RVGSIDLGKYLEID
+1526 RVGSIDLGKYVEID
-1540 EIASV
+1540 NIAAV

-1609 ETETKEGEYDYT
+1609 ETETKEGEYGYA

-1725 SAFGVIPAEGMHYMR
+1725 SAFGVIPAEGMRYMR
-1740 LAARNADDHN
+1740 LAARNADDHD
-1750 GEGTLYVYYSTGGTH
+1750 GEGTLNVYYSTGGTH

-1812 LYTAKPNSNLYGF
+1812 LYTAKPKSNLYGF

>member
-15 AVSLAWASIGSFKSG
+15 AVSLAWASVGSFKSG

-54 KAATPMQALAQDAN
+54 KSATPMQALAQDAN
-68 GAPYNLRLTGVNEH
+68 GAPYNLHLTGVNEH

-87 WTSPEPVDGFFEDF
+87 WTSPEPVDGFLEDF

-108 INSSGSIGWTYID
+108 INSPGSIGWTYID

-157 ENPNYKPHSGQKMLV
+157 DNPNYKPHSGQKMLV

-191 FDADFQISFWARS
+191 FDVDFQISFWARS

-221 TTGTQPSD
+221 TTGKQPSD

-301 FNVYRNGEKLNSK
+301 FNVYRNGEKLNSQ

-319 SYTDEVPDYG
+319 NYTDEVPDYG

-376 WSKTQQD
+376 WSKTQDD

-410 LQNYDQALMT
+410 LQNYDQSLMT

-430 TWLRFNLKLRNSNQT
+430 TWLRFNLKLRNSEQT

-458 GNTWKEIQTFDNEN
+458 GNTWKEIKTFDNED
-472 GGFEWTTFQYPLADQ
+472 GGFEWTTFQYPLAN
-487 LTSDLF
+487 LLSSDLF

-519 PVWTTAQLDVK
+519 PVWTSAQLDVK

-570 EYEVVAKKDGYNI
+570 EYEIVAKKDGYNI
-583 YKGKFQIKNGAS
+583 YKGKFQIKSGDS

-743 RIITVKDQPDLRI
+743 RIITVKDQPDLKI

-769 VGTFN
+769 VGSFT
-774 TIGFIDMNGKVMSR
+774 TIGFIDMNGKILSR

-793 SDVSVSIYG
+793 TDVSVSIYG

-819 MTAESTEQIDKV
+819 MTAESSEQIDKV
-831 LIRQFN
+831 LIRQFS

-928 NALEDAAGD
+928 NALEDVAGS

-946 ANPEIGDQTVTFKLN
+946 ANPEIGDQTVSFKLN
-961 VTGEATCPRP
+961 VTGEAACPRP

-1000 VYRNNRK
+1000 VYRNDRK

-1076 WESPLFEADQP
+1076 WESPLFGADQP

-1163 FDGTLTAIPVDE
+1163 FDGSLTAIPVDE

-1207 VLDKGD
+1207 VFDKGD
-1213 LLSIDGE
+1213 LLSTDGE

-1234 NINVDLTPTEV
+1234 NINVDLTPTDI

-1256 RNGVKVNS
+1256 RNGVNVNS
-1264 SLITSQSYDDVLS
+1264 SLITSQSYNDVLS
-1277 STGTFAYTVTSVY
+1277 ATGTFAYTVTSVY

-1301 VNVEAYEIKDK
+1301 VNVEAYEIKGK
-1312 TAPHDV
+1312 TAPNAV

-1326 TISLR
+1326 NISLR
-1331 WDNPTKDPQVIKADI
+1331 WDNPTKEPQVIKADI

-1440 NLEDIAI
+1440 NMEDIAI

-1513 NKYTVGIYDDENE
+1513 NKYTVGIYDEENN
-1526 RVGSIDLGKYLEID
+1526 RVGSIDLGKYVEID
-1540 EIASV
+1540 NIAAV

-1556 DGITYMLLSLQRQ
+1556 DGITYLLLSLQRQ

-1609 ETETKEGEYDYT
+1609 ETETKEGEYGYA

-1676 NAASKENFE
+1676 NSASKENFE

-1725 SAFGVIPAEGMHYMR
+1725 SAFGVIPAEGMRYLR
-1740 LAARNADDHN
+1740 LAARNADDHD
-1750 GEGTLYVYYSTGGTH
+1750 GEGTISVYYSTGGTH

-1789 EGTEYVALAKDASQ
+1789 DGTEYVALAKDASQ

-1812 LYTAKPNSNLYGF
+1812 LYTAKPKSNLYGF

-2090 ADADMTFKA
+2090 ANADMTFKA

-2123 CLNNELTTDTVFTD
+2123 CLNDELTTDTVFTD

-2191 VLGAHDGDR
+2191 VLGAHNGDR
-2200 ITVASAD
+2200 INVASTD

>member
-15 AVSLAWASIGSFKSG
+15 AVSLAWASVGSFKSG
-30 LGAKND
+30 IGAKND

-45 KLMEKALHI
+45 KLMEKALHV
-54 KAATPMQALAQDAN
+54 KPATPMQALAQDAN

-87 WTSPEPVDGFFEDF
+87 WTSPEPVDGFLEDF

-108 INSSGSIGWTYID
+108 INSPGSIGWTYID

-157 ENPNYKPHSGQKMLV
+157 DNPNYKPHSGQKMLV

-204 YKTGE
+204 YKTGD

-287 ANMAR
+287 VNMAR

-410 LQNYDQALMT
+410 LQNYDQSLMT

-430 TWLRFNLKLRNSNQT
+430 TWLRFNLKLRNSQQT

-472 GGFEWTTFQYPLADQ
+472 GGFEWTTFQYPLAN
-487 LTSDLF
+487 LLSSDLF

-519 PVWTTAQLDVK
+519 PVWTSAQLDVK

-583 YKGKFQIKNGAS
+583 YKGKCQIKNGAS

-743 RIITVKDQPDLRI
+743 RIITVKDQPDLKI

-769 VGTFN
+769 VGSFT
-774 TIGFIDMNGKVMSR
+774 TIGFIDMNGKILSR

-793 SDVSVSIYG
+793 TDVSVSIYG

-819 MTAESTEQIDKV
+819 MTAESSEQIDKV
-831 LIRQFN
+831 LIRQFS

-928 NALEDAAGD
+928 NALEDANGS

-1076 WESPLFEADQP
+1076 WESPLFGADQP

-1115 DAYDIAAYRGK
+1115 DAYDIAEYRGK

-1163 FDGTLTAIPVDE
+1163 FDGSLTAIPVDE

-1207 VLDKGD
+1207 VFNKGD
-1213 LLSIDGE
+1213 LLSTDGE

-1234 NINVDLTPTEV
+1234 NINVDLTPTDI

-1256 RNGVKVNS
+1256 RNSVKVNS

-1277 STGTFAYTVTSVY
+1277 ATGTFAYTVTSVY

-1301 VNVEAYEIKDK
+1301 VNIEAYEIKDK
-1312 TAPHDV
+1312 TAPNAV

-1326 TISLR
+1326 NISLR
-1331 WDNPTKDPQVIKADI
+1331 WDNPTKEPQVIKADI

-1513 NKYTVGIYDDENE
+1513 NKYTVGIYDEENN
-1526 RVGSIDLGKYLEID
+1526 RVGSIDLGKYVEID
-1540 EIASV
+1540 NIAAV

-1591 YRNGEKRNAE
+1591 YRNGEKRNTE

-1609 ETETKEGEYDYT
+1609 ETETKEGEYGYA

-1725 SAFGVIPAEGMHYMR
+1725 SAFGVIPVEGMRYLR
-1740 LAARNADDHN
+1740 LAARNADDHD
-1750 GEGTLYVYYSTGGTH
+1750 GEGTISVYYSTGGTH

-1789 EGTEYVALAKDASQ
+1789 EGTEYVALSKDASQ

-1838 VNDISYVDRNLLAGK
+1838 VNDISYVDRNLLTGK

-1890 RVAQQ
+1890 RVSQE

-2090 ADADMTFKA
+2090 ANADMAFKA
-2099 VDTKGEASSD
+2099 VDTKGEVSSD

-2123 CLNNELTTDTVFTD
+2123 CLNDELTTDTVFTD

-2191 VLGAHDGDR
+2191 VLGAHNGDR
-2200 ITVASAD
+2200 INVASTD

>member
-15 AVSLAWASIGSFKSG
+15 AVSLAWASVGSFKSG
-30 LGAKND
+30 IGAKND

-45 KLMEKALHI
+45 KVMEKALHI
-54 KAATPMQALAQDAN
+54 KSAAPMQALAQDAN

-87 WTSPEPVDGFFEDF
+87 WTSPEPVDGFLEDF

-108 INSSGSIGWTYID
+108 INSPGSIGWTYID

-157 ENPNYKPHSGQKMLV
+157 DNPNYKPHSGQKMLV

-287 ANMAR
+287 ASMAR

-319 SYTDEVPDYG
+319 NYTDEVPDYG

-430 TWLRFNLKLRNSNQT
+430 TWLRFNLKLRNSEQT

-458 GNTWKEIQTFDNEN
+458 GNTWKEIKTFDNED
-472 GGFEWTTFQYPLADQ
+472 GGFEWTTFQYPLAN
-487 LTSDLF
+487 LLSSDLF

-519 PVWTTAQLDVK
+519 PVWTSAQLDVK
-530 SASAGNIADCDVT
+530 SASAGNIAYCDVT

-570 EYEVVAKKDGYNI
+570 EYEVVAKKDGYNV

-625 KTLRMTNNGDG
+625 KTLHMTNNGDG

-645 PAKQSGDDTNRW
+645 PAKQSGDDTYRW

-729 NRLFQLDFDNRRIV
+729 NRLFQLDFDNRHIV
-743 RIITVKDQPDLRI
+743 RIITVKDQPDLKI

-769 VGTFN
+769 VGSFT
-774 TIGFIDMNGKVMSR
+774 TIGFIDMNGKILSR

-793 SDVSVSIYG
+793 TDVSVSIYG

-819 MTAESTEQIDKV
+819 MTAESSEQIDKV
-831 LIRQFN
+831 LIRQFS

-928 NALEDAAGD
+928 NALEDANGS

-946 ANPEIGDQTVTFKLN
+946 ANPEIGDQTVSFKLN

-1000 VYRNNRK
+1000 VYRNDRK

-1019 DQPLV
+1019 DQSLV

-1076 WESPLFEADQP
+1076 WESPLFGADQP

-1163 FDGTLTAIPVDE
+1163 FDGSLTAIPVDE

-1213 LLSIDGE
+1213 LLSTDGE

-1234 NINVDLTPTEV
+1234 NINVDLTPTDI

-1264 SLITSQSYDDVLS
+1264 SLITSQSYNDVLS
-1277 STGTFAYTVTSVY
+1277 ATGTFAYTVTSVY

-1301 VNVEAYEIKDK
+1301 VNVEAYEINDK
-1312 TAPHDV
+1312 TAPNAV

-1326 TISLR
+1326 NISLR
-1331 WDNPTKDPQVIKADI
+1331 WDNPTKEPQVIKADI

-1440 NLEDIAI
+1440 NMEDIAI

-1513 NKYTVGIYDDENE
+1513 NKYTVGIYDEENN
-1526 RVGSIDLGKYLEID
+1526 RVGSIDLGKYVEID
-1540 EIASV
+1540 NIAAV

-1556 DGITYMLLSLQRQ
+1556 DGITYLLLSLQRQ

-1609 ETETKEGEYDYT
+1609 ETETKEGEYGYA

-1676 NAASKENFE
+1676 NAVSKENFE
-1685 DSNIGE
+1685 DCNIGE

-1725 SAFGVIPAEGMHYMR
+1725 SAFGVIPAEGMRYMR
-1740 LAARNADDHN
+1740 LAARNADDHD
-1750 GEGTLYVYYSTGGTH
+1750 GEGTINVYYSTGGTH
-1765 RANFIFLQSYKTS
+1765 RANFIFLQAYKTS

-1789 EGTEYVALAKDASQ
+1789 DGTEYVALAKDASQ

-1812 LYTAKPNSNLYGF
+1812 LYTAKPKSNLYGF

-1865 AVSEKSAPVSID
+1865 AVSEKSAPVTID

-2090 ADADMTFKA
+2090 ANADMTFKA

-2123 CLNNELTTDTVFTD
+2123 CLNDELTTDTVFTD

-2191 VLGAHDGDR
+2191 VLGAHNSDR

-2207 GKLIASAIAT
+2207 GKLIASTIAT

>member
-15 AVSLAWASIGSFKSG
+15 AVSLAWASVGSFKSG

-45 KLMEKALHI
+45 KMMEKALHI

-68 GAPYNLRLTGVNEH
+68 GAPYNLRLIGVNEH

-87 WTSPEPVDGFFEDF
+87 WTSPEPVDGFLEDF

-108 INSSGSIGWTYID
+108 INSPGSIGWTYID
-121 ADNKPTYTWQACT
+121 ADNKLTYTWQACT

-144 VVMNPWQTVPAVN
+144 VVMNPWQTVPTVN
-157 ENPNYKPHSGQKMLV
+157 ENPDYKPHSGQKMLV

-251 IPKDAR
+251 IPKEAR

-301 FNVYRNGEKLNSK
+301 FNVYRNGEKLNSQ

-410 LQNYDQALMT
+410 LQNYDQSLVT

-430 TWLRFNLKLRNSNQT
+430 TWLRFNLKLRNSEQT

-472 GGFEWTTFQYPLADQ
+472 GGFEWTTFQYPLAN
-487 LTSDLF
+487 LLSSDLF

-519 PVWTTAQLDVK
+519 PVWTSAQLDVK

-570 EYEVVAKKDGYNI
+570 EYEVVAKKDGYNV

-595 NRINVTMTKPV
+595 NHINVTMTKPV

-743 RIITVKDQPDLRI
+743 RIITVKDQPDLKI

-769 VGTFN
+769 VGSFT
-774 TIGFIDMNGKVMSR
+774 TIGFIDMNGKILSR

-793 SDVSVSIYG
+793 TDVSVSIYG

-819 MTAESTEQIDKV
+819 MTAESSEQIDKV
-831 LIRQFN
+831 LIRQFS

-916 APGASQDINVSF
+916 TPGASQDINVSF
-928 NALEDAAGD
+928 NALEDVAGS

-946 ANPEIGDQTVTFKLN
+946 ANPEIGDQTVSFKLN
-961 VTGEATCPRP
+961 VTGEAACPRP

-1000 VYRNNRK
+1000 VYRNDRK
-1007 VNASPVNGMTFT
+1007 VNASPINGMTFT
-1019 DQPLV
+1019 DQSLV

-1076 WESPLFEADQP
+1076 WESPLFGADQP

-1163 FDGTLTAIPVDE
+1163 FDGSLTAIPVDE
-1175 DIRIL
+1175 DIRIQ

-1213 LLSIDGE
+1213 LLSTDGE

-1234 NINVDLTPTEV
+1234 NINVDLTPTDI

-1264 SLITSQSYDDVLS
+1264 SLITSQSYNDVLS
-1277 STGTFAYTVTSVY
+1277 ATGTFAYTVTSVY

-1312 TAPHDV
+1312 TAPNTV

-1326 TISLR
+1326 NISLR
-1331 WDNPTKDPQVIKADI
+1331 WDNPTKEPQVIKADI

-1513 NKYTVGIYDDENE
+1513 NKYTVGIYDEESN
-1526 RVGSIDLGKYLEID
+1526 RVGSIDLGKYVEID
-1540 EIASV
+1540 NIAAV

-1609 ETETKEGEYDYT
+1609 ETETKEGEYGYA

-1630 TSDMSAVSTVDII
+1630 TSDMSAASTVDII

-1725 SAFGVIPAEGMHYMR
+1725 SAFGVIPAEGMRYMR

-1803 PKQYVDGVA
+1803 PKQYVDGLA
-1812 LYTAKPNSNLYGF
+1812 LYTAKPKSNLYGF

-1838 VNDISYVDRNLLAGK
+1838 VNDISYVDRNLLSGK

-2090 ADADMTFKA
+2090 ANADLTFKA

-2123 CLNNELTTDTVFTD
+2123 CLNDELTTDTVFTD

-2191 VLGAHDGDR
+2191 VLGAHNGDR

>member
-15 AVSLAWASIGSFKSG
+15 AVSLAWASVGSFKSG
-30 LGAKND
+30 IGAKND

-54 KAATPMQALAQDAN
+54 KSAAPMQALAQDAN

-82 TVSLA
+82 TVNLA
-87 WTSPEPVDGFFEDF
+87 WTSPEPVDGFLEDF

-108 INSSGSIGWTYID
+108 INSPGSIGWTYID

-157 ENPNYKPHSGQKMLV
+157 ENPDYKPHSGQKMLV
-172 DFCAVDAQNNDYII
+172 SFCAVDAQNNDYII

-287 ANMAR
+287 ASMAR

-376 WSKTQQD
+376 WSKTQDD

-410 LQNYDQALMT
+410 LQNYDQSLMT

-430 TWLRFNLKLRNSNQT
+430 TWLRFNLKLRNSEQT

-458 GNTWKEIQTFDNEN
+458 GNTWKEIKTFDNEN
-472 GGFEWTTFQYPLADQ
+472 GGFEWTTFQYPLAN
-487 LTSDLF
+487 LLSSDLF
-493 RVRFRAHGKDAK
+493 RIRFRAHGKDAK

-519 PVWTTAQLDVK
+519 PVWTSAQLDVK
-530 SASAGNIADCDVT
+530 SASAGNIADCAVT

-570 EYEVVAKKDGYNI
+570 EYEVVAKKDGYNV
-583 YKGKFQIKNGAS
+583 YKGKFQIKNGAG

-769 VGTFN
+769 VGSFT
-774 TIGFIDMNGKVMSR
+774 TIGFIDMNGKVLSR

-793 SDVSVSIYG
+793 TDVSVSIYG

-819 MTAESTEQIDKV
+819 MTAESSEQIDKV

-937 NHSTEAVLM
+937 NYSTEAVLM
-946 ANPEIGDQTVTFKLN
+946 ANPEIGDQTVSFKLN

-971 QSVKAEAGDACAII
+971 QSIKAEAGDACAII

-1000 VYRNNRK
+1000 VYRNDRK

-1063 AASINGNKNVSLT
+1063 AASINGNKNVNLT
-1076 WESPLFEADQP
+1076 WESPLFGADQP

-1234 NINVDLTPTEV
+1234 NINVDLTPTDI

-1264 SLITSQSYDDVLS
+1264 SLITSQSYNDVLS
-1277 STGTFAYTVTSVY
+1277 TTGTFAYTVTSVY
-1290 KNNGESAESKP
+1290 NNNGESAESKP
-1301 VNVEAYEIKDK
+1301 VNVEAYEIKGK
-1312 TAPHDV
+1312 TAPNAV

-1326 TISLR
+1326 NISLR
-1331 WDNPTKDPQVIKADI
+1331 WDNPTKEPQVIKADI

-1432 RVDPATME
+1432 RIDPATME

-1457 PSLDD
+1457 PSLDG

-1540 EIASV
+1540 DIASV

-1609 ETETKEGEYDYT
+1609 ETETKEGEYSYA

-1630 TSDMSAVSTVDII
+1630 TSDMSAASTVEIL

-1691 EVYGVDGESYQSGWT
+1691 EVYGVNGESYQSGWT

-1725 SAFGVIPAEGMHYMR
+1725 SAFGVIPAEGMRYLR
-1740 LAARNADDHN
+1740 LAARNADDHD
-1750 GEGTLYVYYSTGGTH
+1750 GEGTLSVYYSTGGTH
-1765 RANFIFLQSYKTS
+1765 RANFIFLQSWKTS
-1778 ESWQDI
+1778 ESWQDL

-1789 EGTEYVALAKDASQ
+1789 EGTEYVALTKDASQ

-1812 LYTAKPNSNLYGF
+1812 LYTAKPKSTLYGF

-1838 VNDISYVDRNLLAGK
+1838 VNDISYVDRNLLSGK

-1890 RVAQQ
+1890 RVSQE

-2191 VLGAHDGDR
+2191 VLGAHNGDR

>member
-15 AVSLAWASIGSFKSG
+15 AVSLAWASVGSFKSG

-36 ESEKVRPSQ
+36 ESEKIRPSQ
-45 KLMEKALHI
+45 KQMEKALHS
-54 KAATPMQALAQDAN
+54 KAAAPMQALAQDAN

-87 WTSPEPVDGFFEDF
+87 WTSPEPVDGFLEDF

-108 INSSGSIGWTYID
+108 INSPGSIGWTYID

-157 ENPNYKPHSGQKMLV
+157 DNPNYKPHSGQKMLV

-301 FNVYRNGEKLNSK
+301 FNVYRNGEKLNSQ

-410 LQNYDQALMT
+410 LQNYDQSLMT

-430 TWLRFNLKLRNSNQT
+430 TWLRFNLKLRNSEQT

-458 GNTWKEIQTFDNEN
+458 GNTWKEIKTFDNED
-472 GGFEWTTFQYPLADQ
+472 GGFEWTTFQYPLAN
-487 LTSDLF
+487 LLSSDLF

-519 PVWTTAQLDVK
+519 PVWTSAQLDVK

-583 YKGKFQIKNGAS
+583 YKGKFQIKSGDS

-743 RIITVKDQPDLRI
+743 RIITVKDQPDLKI

-769 VGTFN
+769 VGSFT
-774 TIGFIDMNGKVMSR
+774 TIGFIDMNGKVLSR

-793 SDVSVSIYG
+793 TDVSVSIYG

-819 MTAESTEQIDKV
+819 MTAESSEQIDKV

-928 NALEDAAGD
+928 NALEDVAGS

-946 ANPEIGDQTVTFKLN
+946 ANPEIGDQTVSFKLN
-961 VTGEATCPRP
+961 VTGEAACPRP

-1000 VYRNNRK
+1000 VYRNDRK

-1076 WESPLFEADQP
+1076 WESPLFGADQP

-1101 GMTDGGIFYAGVKW
+1101 GMTDGGIFYVGVKW

-1163 FDGTLTAIPVDE
+1163 FDGSLTAIPVDE

-1213 LLSIDGE
+1213 LLSTDGE

-1234 NINVDLTPTEV
+1234 NINVDLTPTDI

-1264 SLITSQSYDDVLS
+1264 NLITSQSYNDVLS
-1277 STGTFAYTVTSVY
+1277 ATGTFAYTVTSVY

-1312 TAPHDV
+1312 TAPNDV
-1318 YADVERNR
+1318 CADVERNR

-1331 WDNPTKDPQVIKADI
+1331 WDNPTKEPQVIKADI

-1440 NLEDIAI
+1440 DMEDIAI

-1513 NKYTVGIYDDENE
+1513 NKYTVGIYDEENN
-1526 RVGSIDLGKYLEID
+1526 RVGSIDLGKYVEID
-1540 EIASV
+1540 NIAAV

-1609 ETETKEGEYDYT
+1609 ETETKEGEYGYA

-1685 DSNIGE
+1685 DNNIGE

-1725 SAFGVIPAEGMHYMR
+1725 SAFGVIPAEGMRYLR

-1812 LYTAKPNSNLYGF
+1812 LYTAKPKSNLYGF

-1838 VNDISYVDRNLLAGK
+1838 VNDISYVDRNLLSGK

-1865 AVSEKSAPVSID
+1865 AVSEKSAPVTID

-1890 RVAQQ
+1890 RVSQE

-2090 ADADMTFKA
+2090 ANADMTFKA

-2123 CLNNELTTDTVFTD
+2123 CLNDELTTDTVFTD
-2137 TKAFSDKYLTY
+2137 TKAYSDKYLTY

-2191 VLGAHDGDR
+2191 VLGAHNGDR

>member
-15 AVSLAWASIGSFKSG
+15 AVSLAWASVGSFKSG

-36 ESEKVRPSQ
+36 ESEKIRPSQ
-45 KLMEKALHI
+45 KQMEKALHI

-87 WTSPEPVDGFFEDF
+87 WTSPEPVDGFLEDF

-108 INSSGSIGWTYID
+108 INSPGSIGWTYID
-121 ADNKPTYTWQACT
+121 ADNKLTYTWQACT

-157 ENPNYKPHSGQKMLV
+157 DNPNYKPHSGQKMLV

-251 IPKDAR
+251 IPKEAR

-292 AAAKNPVVG
+292 AATKNPVVG
-301 FNVYRNGEKLNSK
+301 FNVYRNGEKLNSQ

-376 WSKTQQD
+376 WSKTQDD

-410 LQNYDQALMT
+410 LQNYDQSLMT

-430 TWLRFNLKLRNSNQT
+430 TWLRFNLKLRNSEQT

-458 GNTWKEIQTFDNEN
+458 GKTWKEIKTFDNEN
-472 GGFEWTTFQYPLADQ
+472 GGFEWTTFQYPLAN
-487 LTSDLF
+487 LLSSDLF

-519 PVWTTAQLDVK
+519 PVWTSAQLDVK

-570 EYEVVAKKDGYNI
+570 EYEVVAKKDGYNV

-595 NRINVTMTKPV
+595 NHINVTMTKPV

-743 RIITVKDQPDLRI
+743 RIITVKDQPDLKI

-769 VGTFN
+769 VGSFT
-774 TIGFIDMNGKVMSR
+774 TIGFIDMNGKILSR

-793 SDVSVSIYG
+793 TDVSVSIYG

-819 MTAESTEQIDKV
+819 MTAESSEQIDKV
-831 LIRQFN
+831 LIRQFS

-916 APGASQDINVSF
+916 APGALQDINVSF
-928 NALEDAAGD
+928 NALEDIAGS

-946 ANPEIGDQTVTFKLN
+946 ANPEIGDQTVSFKLN

-1000 VYRNNRK
+1000 VYRNDRK

-1019 DQPLV
+1019 DQSLV

-1076 WESPLFEADQP
+1076 WESPLFGADQP

-1163 FDGTLTAIPVDE
+1163 FDGSLTAIPVDE

-1213 LLSIDGE
+1213 LLSTDGE

-1234 NINVDLTPTEV
+1234 NINVDLTPTDI

-1264 SLITSQSYDDVLS
+1264 SLITSQSYNDVLS
-1277 STGTFAYTVTSVY
+1277 ATGTFAYTVTSVY

-1312 TAPHDV
+1312 TAPNAV

-1326 TISLR
+1326 NISLR
-1331 WDNPTKDPQVIKADI
+1331 WDNPTKEPQVIKADI

-1513 NKYTVGIYDDENE
+1513 NKYTVGIYDEENN
-1526 RVGSIDLGKYLEID
+1526 RVGSIDLGKYVEID
-1540 EIASV
+1540 NIAAV

-1609 ETETKEGEYDYT
+1609 ETETKEGEYGYA

-1685 DSNIGE
+1685 ANNIGE

-1812 LYTAKPNSNLYGF
+1812 LYTAKPKSNLYGF

-2123 CLNNELTTDTVFTD
+2123 CLNDELTTDTVFTD
-2137 TKAFSDKYLTY
+2137 TKAYSDKYLTY

-2191 VLGAHDGDR
+2191 VLGAHNGDR

>member
-15 AVSLAWASIGSFKSG
+15 AVSLAWASVGSFKSG
-30 LGAKND
+30 IGAKND

-45 KLMEKALHI
+45 KVMEKALHI

-87 WTSPEPVDGFFEDF
+87 WTSPEPVDGFLEDF

-108 INSSGSIGWTYID
+108 INSSGNIGWTYID

-157 ENPNYKPHSGQKMLV
+157 DNPNYKPHSGQKMLV

-410 LQNYDQALMT
+410 LQNYDQSLMT
-420 RELHTADRSN
+420 RELHTANRSN
-430 TWLRFNLKLRNSNQT
+430 TWLRFNLKLRNSEQT

-472 GGFEWTTFQYPLADQ
+472 GGFEWTTFQYPLAN
-487 LTSDLF
+487 LLSSDLF

-519 PVWTTAQLDVK
+519 PVWTSAQLDVK

-743 RIITVKDQPDLRI
+743 RIITVKDQPDLKI

-769 VGTFN
+769 VGSFT
-774 TIGFIDMNGKVMSR
+774 TIGFIDMNGKILSR

-793 SDVSVSIYG
+793 TDVSVSIYG

-819 MTAESTEQIDKV
+819 MTAESSEQIDKV
-831 LIRQFN
+831 LIRQFS

-928 NALEDAAGD
+928 NALEDVAGS

-946 ANPEIGDQTVTFKLN
+946 ANPEIGDQTVSFKLN
-961 VTGEATCPRP
+961 VTGEAACPRP

-1000 VYRNNRK
+1000 VYRNDRK

-1044 DSVKVLVKNGAQYY
+1044 DSVKVLVRNGAQYY

-1076 WESPLFEADQP
+1076 WKSPLFGADQP

-1163 FDGTLTAIPVDE
+1163 FDGSLTAIPVDE

-1213 LLSIDGE
+1213 LLSTDGE

-1234 NINVDLTPTEV
+1234 NINVDLTPTDI

-1264 SLITSQSYDDVLS
+1264 SLITSQSYNDVLS
-1277 STGTFAYTVTSVY
+1277 ATGTFAYTVTSVY

-1312 TAPHDV
+1312 TAPNAV

-1326 TISLR
+1326 NISLR
-1331 WDNPTKDPQVIKADI
+1331 WDNPTKEPQVIKADI

-1513 NKYTVGIYDDENE
+1513 NKYTVGIYDEKNN
-1526 RVGSIDLGKYLEID
+1526 RIGSIDLGKYVEID
-1540 EIASV
+1540 NIAAV

-1609 ETETKEGEYDYT
+1609 ETETKEGEYGYA

-1663 NVLLTFADPDMYQ
+1663 NVLLTFADSDMYQ

-1685 DSNIGE
+1685 ASNIGE

-1711 AFDGSKSVTVDAQN
+1711 AFDGSKSVTVNAQN
-1725 SAFGVIPAEGMHYMR
+1725 SAFGVIPAEGMRYMR
-1740 LAARNADDHN
+1740 LAARNADDHD

-1812 LYTAKPNSNLYGF
+1812 LYTAKPKSNLYGF
-1825 NIYRNGEKINANP
+1825 NIYRNGEKINAAP

-1895 AEGNRLSWQFPALGE
+1895 TEGNRLSWQFPALGE

-2090 ADADMTFKA
+2090 ANADMTFKA

-2123 CLNNELTTDTVFTD
+2123 CLNDELTTDTVFTD
-2137 TKAFSDKYLTY
+2137 TKAYSDKYLTY

-2191 VLGAHDGDR
+2191 VLGVHNGDR

>member
-87 WTSPEPVDGFFEDF
+87 WTSPEPMDGFFEDF

-157 ENPNYKPHSGQKMLV
+157 DNPNYKPHSGQKMLV

-251 IPKDAR
+251 IPKEAR

-430 TWLRFNLKLRNSNQT
+430 TWLRFNLKLRNSQQT

-458 GNTWKEIQTFDNEN
+458 GNTWKEIQTFDNED

-519 PVWTTAQLDVK
+519 PVWTSAQLDVK
-530 SASAGNIADCDVT
+530 SATAGNIADCDVT

-570 EYEVVAKKDGYNI
+570 EYEVVAKKDGYNV
-583 YKGKFQIKNGAS
+583 YKGKFQIKSGDS

-743 RIITVKDQPDLRI
+743 RIITVKDQPDLKI

-769 VGTFN
+769 VGSFT
-774 TIGFIDMNGKVMSR
+774 TIGFIDMNGKVLSR

-856 VLGSQNTG
+856 VLGSQTTG

-928 NALEDAAGD
+928 NALEDVAGS

-1000 VYRNNRK
+1000 VYRNDRK

-1076 WESPLFEADQP
+1076 WESPLFGADQP

-1432 RVDPATME
+1432 RIDPATME
-1440 NLEDIAI
+1440 NMEDIAI

-1513 NKYTVGIYDDENE
+1513 NKYTVGIYDEENN
-1526 RVGSIDLGKYLEID
+1526 RVGSIDLDKYVEID
-1540 EIASV
+1540 NIASV

-1609 ETETKEGEYDYT
+1609 ETETKEGEYSYA

-1676 NAASKENFE
+1676 NAASKKNFE

-1691 EVYGVDGESYQSGWT
+1691 EVYGVNGESYQSGWT

-1711 AFDGSKSVTVDAQN
+1711 AFDGSNSITVDAQN
-1725 SAFGVIPAEGMHYMR
+1725 SAFGVIPAEGMRYLR
-1740 LAARNADDHN
+1740 LAARNADDHD
-1750 GEGTLYVYYSTGGTH
+1750 GEGTISVYYSTGGTH
-1765 RANFIFLQSYKTS
+1765 RANFIFLQSCKTS

-1812 LYTAKPNSNLYGF
+1812 LYTAKPKSTLYGF

-1838 VNDISYVDRNLLAGK
+1838 VNDISYVDRNLLSGK

-1890 RVAQQ
+1890 RVSQE

-2090 ADADMTFKA
+2090 ANADMTFKA

-2137 TKAFSDKYLTY
+2137 TKAYSDKYLTY

-2191 VLGAHDGDR
+2191 VLGAHNGDR

>member
-15 AVSLAWASIGSFKSG
+15 AVSLAWASVGSFKSG
-30 LGAKND
+30 IGAKND
-36 ESEKVRPSQ
+36 ESEKIRPSQ
-45 KLMEKALHI
+45 KLMEKALHS
-54 KAATPMQALAQDAN
+54 KATAPMQALAQDAN

-87 WTSPEPVDGFFEDF
+87 WTSPEPVDGFLEDF

-108 INSSGSIGWTYID
+108 INSPGNIGWTYID

-157 ENPNYKPHSGQKMLV
+157 DNPNYKPHSGQKMLV
-172 DFCAVDAQNNDYII
+172 SFCAVDAQNNDYII

-410 LQNYDQALMT
+410 LQNYDQSLMT

-430 TWLRFNLKLRNSNQT
+430 TWLRFNLKLRNSEQT

-458 GNTWKEIQTFDNEN
+458 GNTWKEIKTFDNED
-472 GGFEWTTFQYPLADQ
+472 GGFEWTTFQYPLAN
-487 LTSDLF
+487 LLSSDLF

-519 PVWTTAQLDVK
+519 PVWTSAQLDVK

-570 EYEVVAKKDGYNI
+570 EYEIVAKKDGYNI
-583 YKGKFQIKNGAS
+583 YKGKCQIKNGAS

-709 YYKLYDITY
+709 YFKLYDITY

-743 RIITVKDQPDLRI
+743 RIITVKDQPDLKI

-769 VGTFN
+769 VGSFT
-774 TIGFIDMNGKVMSR
+774 TIGFIDMNGKILSR

-793 SDVSVSIYG
+793 TDVSVSIYG

-819 MTAESTEQIDKV
+819 MTAESSEQIDKV
-831 LIRQFN
+831 LIRQFS

-928 NALEDAAGD
+928 NALEDVAGS

-946 ANPEIGDQTVTFKLN
+946 ANPEIGDQTVSFKLN
-961 VTGEATCPRP
+961 VTGEAACPRP
-971 QSVKAEAGDACAII
+971 QSVKAEADDACAII

-1000 VYRNNRK
+1000 VYRNDRK

-1076 WESPLFEADQP
+1076 WESPLFGADQP

-1163 FDGTLTAIPVDE
+1163 FDGSLTAIPVDE

-1213 LLSIDGE
+1213 LLSTDGE

-1234 NINVDLTPTEV
+1234 NINVDLTPTDI

-1264 SLITSQSYDDVLS
+1264 SLITSQSYNDVLS
-1277 STGTFAYTVTSVY
+1277 ATGTFAYTVTSVY

-1312 TAPHDV
+1312 TAPNAV

-1326 TISLR
+1326 NISLR
-1331 WDNPTKDPQVIKADI
+1331 WDNPTKEPQVIKADI

-1457 PSLDD
+1457 PSLDE

-1494 SGTAYYNGKLYA
+1494 SGTAYDNGKLYA

-1513 NKYTVGIYDDENE
+1513 NKYTVGIYDEENN
-1526 RVGSIDLGKYLEID
+1526 RVGSIDLGKYVEID
-1540 EIASV
+1540 NIAAV

-1591 YRNGEKRNAE
+1591 YRNGEKRNTE

-1609 ETETKEGEYDYT
+1609 ETETKEGEYGYA

-1725 SAFGVIPAEGMHYMR
+1725 SAFGVIPAEGMRYMR
-1740 LAARNADDHN
+1740 LAARNADDHD
-1750 GEGTLYVYYSTGGTH
+1750 GEGTISVYYSTGGTH

-1812 LYTAKPNSNLYGF
+1812 LYTAKPKSNLYGF

-1890 RVAQQ
+1890 RVTQQ

-2090 ADADMTFKA
+2090 ANADMTFKA

-2123 CLNNELTTDTVFTD
+2123 CLNDELTTDTVFTD
-2137 TKAFSDKYLTY
+2137 TKAYSDKYLTY

-2191 VLGAHDGDR
+2191 VLGAHNGDR
-2200 ITVASAD
+2200 INVASTD

>member
-15 AVSLAWASIGSFKSG
+15 AVSLAWASVGSFKSG
-30 LGAKND
+30 IGAKND

-45 KLMEKALHI
+45 KVMEKALHI
-54 KAATPMQALAQDAN
+54 KSAAPMQALAQDAN

-87 WTSPEPVDGFFEDF
+87 WTSPEPVDGFLEDF

-108 INSSGSIGWTYID
+108 INSPGSIGWTYID

-144 VVMNPWQTVPAVN
+144 VVMNPWLTVPAVN
-157 ENPNYKPHSGQKMLV
+157 DNPNYKPHSGQKMLV

-204 YKTGE
+204 YKTGD

-301 FNVYRNGEKLNSK
+301 FNVYRNGKKLNSQ

-319 SYTDEVPDYG
+319 NYTDEVPDYG

-376 WSKTQQD
+376 WTKTQQD

-410 LQNYDQALMT
+410 LQNYDQSLMT

-430 TWLRFNLKLRNSNQT
+430 TWLRFNLKLRNSEQT

-458 GNTWKEIQTFDNEN
+458 GNTWKEIKTFDNEN
-472 GGFEWTTFQYPLADQ
+472 GGFEWTTFQYPLAN
-487 LTSDLF
+487 LLSSDLF

-519 PVWTTAQLDVK
+519 PVWTSAQLDVK

-570 EYEVVAKKDGYNI
+570 EYEVVAKKDGYNV
-583 YKGKFQIKNGAS
+583 YKGKFQIKSGNS

-743 RIITVKDQPDLRI
+743 RIITVKDQPDLKI

-769 VGTFN
+769 VGSFT
-774 TIGFIDMNGKVMSR
+774 TIGFIDMNGKILSR

-793 SDVSVSIYG
+793 TDVSVSIYG

-819 MTAESTEQIDKV
+819 MTAESSEQIDKV
-831 LIRQFN
+831 LIRQFS

-928 NALEDAAGD
+928 NALEDVSGS

-946 ANPEIGDQTVTFKLN
+946 ANPEIGDQTVSFKLN

-971 QSVKAEAGDACAII
+971 QSVKAEVGDACAII

-1000 VYRNNRK
+1000 VYRNDRK

-1019 DQPLV
+1019 DQSLV

-1076 WESPLFEADQP
+1076 WESPLFGADQP

-1115 DAYDIAAYRGK
+1115 DAYDIAEYRGK

-1163 FDGTLTAIPVDE
+1163 FDGSLTAIPVEE
-1175 DIRIL
+1175 DIRIQ

-1213 LLSIDGE
+1213 LLSTDGE

-1234 NINVDLTPTEV
+1234 NINVDLTPTDI

-1277 STGTFAYTVTSVY
+1277 ATGTFAYTVTSVY

-1312 TAPHDV
+1312 TAPNDV

-1326 TISLR
+1326 NISLR
-1331 WDNPTKDPQVIKADI
+1331 WDNPTKEPQVIKADI

-1432 RVDPATME
+1432 RIDPATME
-1440 NLEDIAI
+1440 NMEDIAI

-1513 NKYTVGIYDDENE
+1513 NKYTIGIYDEKNN
-1526 RVGSIDLGKYLEID
+1526 RVGSIDLGKYVEID
-1540 EIASV
+1540 NIAAV

-1609 ETETKEGEYDYT
+1609 ETETKEGEYGYA

-1676 NAASKENFE
+1676 NAASKDNFE
-1685 DSNIGE
+1685 DNNIGE

-1725 SAFGVIPAEGMHYMR
+1725 SAFGVISAEGMRYMR

-1750 GEGTLYVYYSTGGTH
+1750 GEGTISVYYSTGGTH

-1803 PKQYVDGVA
+1803 PKQNVDGVA

-1890 RVAQQ
+1890 RVSQQ

-2090 ADADMTFKA
+2090 ANADMTFKA

-2123 CLNNELTTDTVFTD
+2123 CLNDELTTDTVFTD

-2191 VLGAHDGDR
+2191 VLGAHNGDR

-2207 GKLIASAIAT
+2207 GKLITSAIAT

>member
-15 AVSLAWASIGSFKSG
+15 AVSLAWASVGSFKSG

-45 KLMEKALHI
+45 KLMEKALHS
-54 KAATPMQALAQDAN
+54 KAAAPMQALAQDAN

-87 WTSPEPVDGFFEDF
+87 WTSPEPVDGFLEDF

-108 INSSGSIGWTYID
+108 INSPGSIGWTYID

-157 ENPNYKPHSGQKMLV
+157 DNPNYKPHSGQKMLV

-376 WSKTQQD
+376 WSKTQDD

-410 LQNYDQALMT
+410 LQNYDQSLMT

-430 TWLRFNLKLRNSNQT
+430 TWLRFNLKLRNSEQT

-458 GNTWKEIQTFDNEN
+458 GNTWKDIQTFDNEN
-472 GGFEWTTFQYPLADQ
+472 GGFEWTTFQYPLAN
-487 LTSDLF
+487 LLSSDLF

-519 PVWTTAQLDVK
+519 PVWTSAQLDVK

-570 EYEVVAKKDGYNI
+570 EYEIVAKKDGYNI

-645 PAKQSGDDTNRW
+645 PDKQSGDDTNRW
-657 EKQPSFT
+657 EKQLSFT

-743 RIITVKDQPDLRI
+743 RIITVKDQPDLKI

-769 VGTFN
+769 VGSFT
-774 TIGFIDMNGKVMSR
+774 TIGFIDMNGKILSR

-793 SDVSVSIYG
+793 TDVSVSIYG

-819 MTAESTEQIDKV
+819 MTAESSEQIDKV
-831 LIRQFN
+831 LIRQFS

-844 DVKHSLTDAPGY
+844 DVKHSLTDARGY

-928 NALEDAAGD
+928 NALEDVAGS

-946 ANPEIGDQTVTFKLN
+946 ANPEIGDQTVSFKLN

-1000 VYRNNRK
+1000 VYRNDSK

-1087 ATMTWANGKHADDI
+1087 ATMTWANGKHSDDI

-1163 FDGTLTAIPVDE
+1163 FDGSLTAIPVDE

-1213 LLSIDGE
+1213 LLSTDGE

-1234 NINVDLTPTEV
+1234 NINVDLTPTDI

-1264 SLITSQSYDDVLS
+1264 SLITSQSYNDVLS
-1277 STGTFAYTVTSVY
+1277 ATGTFAYTVTSVY

-1312 TAPHDV
+1312 TAPNDV

-1326 TISLR
+1326 NISLR
-1331 WDNPTKDPQVIKADI
+1331 WDNPTKEPQVIKADI

-1432 RVDPATME
+1432 RVNPATME
-1440 NLEDIAI
+1440 NMEDIAI

-1513 NKYTVGIYDDENE
+1513 NKYTVGIYDEENN
-1526 RVGSIDLGKYLEID
+1526 RVGSINLGKYVEID
-1540 EIASV
+1540 NIAAV

-1556 DGITYMLLSLQRQ
+1556 DGITYLLLSLQRQ

-1609 ETETKEGEYDYT
+1609 ETETKEGEYGYA

-1725 SAFGVIPAEGMHYMR
+1725 SAFGVIPAEGMRYMR
-1740 LAARNADDHN
+1740 LAARNADDHD
-1750 GEGTLYVYYSTGGTH
+1750 GEGTISVYYSTGGTH

-1812 LYTAKPNSNLYGF
+1812 LYTAKPKSNLYGF
-1825 NIYRNGEKINANP
+1825 NIYRNGEKINAAP

-2123 CLNNELTTDTVFTD
+2123 CLNSVLTTDTVFTD

-2161 SDKVTIIATGID
+2161 SDKVTIVATGID

-2191 VLGAHDGDR
+2191 VLGAHNGDR

-2217 DDYRQTVSLAAAT
+2217 DDYRQIVSLAAAT

>member
-15 AVSLAWASIGSFKSG
+15 AVSLAWASVGSFKSG
-30 LGAKND
+30 IGAKND

-45 KLMEKALHI
+45 KMMEKALHI

-87 WTSPEPVDGFFEDF
+87 WTSPEPVDGFLEDF

-157 ENPNYKPHSGQKMLV
+157 DNPNYKPHSGQKMLV

-251 IPKDAR
+251 IPKEAR

-301 FNVYRNGEKLNSK
+301 FNVYRNGEKLNSQ

-430 TWLRFNLKLRNSNQT
+430 TWLRFNLKLRNSEQT

-458 GNTWKEIQTFDNEN
+458 GNTWKEIQTFDNED
-472 GGFEWTTFQYPLADQ
+472 GGFEWTTFQYPLAN
-487 LTSDLF
+487 LLSSDLF

-519 PVWTTAQLDVK
+519 PVWTSAQLDVK

-570 EYEVVAKKDGYNI
+570 EYEVVAKKDGYNV

-595 NRINVTMTKPV
+595 NHINVTMTKPV

-743 RIITVKDQPDLRI
+743 RIITVKDQPDLKI

-769 VGTFN
+769 VGSFT
-774 TIGFIDMNGKVMSR
+774 TIGFIDMNGKILSR

-793 SDVSVSIYG
+793 TDVSVSIYG

-819 MTAESTEQIDKV
+819 MTAESSEQIDKV
-831 LIRQFN
+831 LIRQFS

-928 NALEDAAGD
+928 NALEDVAGS

-946 ANPEIGDQTVTFKLN
+946 ANPEIGDQTVSFKLN

-1000 VYRNNRK
+1000 VYRNDRK

-1019 DQPLV
+1019 DQSLV

-1076 WESPLFEADQP
+1076 WESPLFGADQP

-1115 DAYDIAAYRGK
+1115 DAYDVAAYRGK

-1163 FDGTLTAIPVDE
+1163 FDGSLTAIPVDE

-1213 LLSIDGE
+1213 LLSTDGE

-1234 NINVDLTPTEV
+1234 NIKVDLTPTDI

-1264 SLITSQSYDDVLS
+1264 SLITSQSYNDVLS
-1277 STGTFAYTVTSVY
+1277 ATGTFAYTVTSVY

-1312 TAPHDV
+1312 TAPNAV

-1326 TISLR
+1326 NISLR
-1331 WDNPTKDPQVIKADI
+1331 WDNPTKEPQVIKADI

-1440 NLEDIAI
+1440 NMEDIAI

-1513 NKYTVGIYDDENE
+1513 NKYTVGIYDEENN
-1526 RVGSIDLGKYLEID
+1526 RVGSIDLGKYVEID
-1540 EIASV
+1540 NIAAV

-1609 ETETKEGEYDYT
+1609 ETETKEGEYGYA

-1725 SAFGVIPAEGMHYMR
+1725 SAFGVIPAEGMRYMR
-1740 LAARNADDHN
+1740 LAARNADDHD
-1750 GEGTLYVYYSTGGTH
+1750 GEGTISVYYSTGGTH

-1812 LYTAKPNSNLYGF
+1812 LYTAKPKSNLYGF

-2080 KLPAFQPKRM
+2080 KLPAFLPKRM
-2090 ADADMTFKA
+2090 ANADLTFKA

-2123 CLNNELTTDTVFTD
+2123 CLNDELTTDTVFTD
-2137 TKAFSDKYLTY
+2137 TKAYSDKYLTY

-2161 SDKVTIIATGID
+2161 SDKVTVIATGID

-2191 VLGAHDGDR
+2191 VLGAHHGDR

-2207 GKLIASAIAT
+2207 GKLIASTIAT

-2230 TGTYIVKVGNATF
+2230 TGTYIVKVDNATF

>member
-15 AVSLAWASIGSFKSG
+15 AVSLAWASVGSFKSG
-30 LGAKND
+30 IGAKND

-54 KAATPMQALAQDAN
+54 KAAAPMQALAQDAN

-87 WTSPEPVDGFFEDF
+87 WTSPEPVDGFLEDF

-108 INSSGSIGWTYID
+108 INSPGSIGWTYID

-319 SYTDEVPDYG
+319 NYTDEVPDYG

-376 WSKTQQD
+376 WSKTQDD

-410 LQNYDQALMT
+410 LQDYDQSLMT

-430 TWLRFNLKLRNSNQT
+430 TWLRFNLKLRNSQQT

-458 GNTWKEIQTFDNEN
+458 GNTWKEIQTFNNEN

-519 PVWTTAQLDVK
+519 PVWTSAQLDVK

-570 EYEVVAKKDGYNI
+570 EYEVVAKKDGYNV
-583 YKGKFQIKNGAS
+583 YKGKFQIKSGAS

-769 VGTFN
+769 VGSFT
-774 TIGFIDMNGKVMSR
+774 TIGFIDMNGKVLSR

-928 NALEDAAGD
+928 NALEDAAGS

-971 QSVKAEAGDACAII
+971 QSIKAEAGDACAII

-1000 VYRNNRK
+1000 VYRNDRK

-1063 AASINGNKNVSLT
+1063 AASIKGNKNVSLT
-1076 WESPLFEADQP
+1076 WESPLFGADQP

-1234 NINVDLTPTEV
+1234 NINVDLTPTDI

-1264 SLITSQSYDDVLS
+1264 SLITSQSYNDVLS
-1277 STGTFAYTVTSVY
+1277 ATGTFAYTVTSVY

-1312 TAPHDV
+1312 TAPNAV

-1326 TISLR
+1326 NISLR
-1331 WDNPTKDPQVIKADI
+1331 WDNPTKEPQVIKAEI

-1440 NLEDIAI
+1440 NMEDIAI

-1513 NKYTVGIYDDENE
+1513 NKYTVGIYDEENE

-1540 EIASV
+1540 DIAAV

-1556 DGITYMLLSLQRQ
+1556 DGITYLLLSLQRQ

-1609 ETETKEGEYDYT
+1609 ETETKEGEYGYA

-1691 EVYGVDGESYQSGWT
+1691 EVYGVNGESYQSGWT

-1725 SAFGVIPAEGMHYMR
+1725 SAFGVIPAEGMRYLR
-1740 LAARNADDHN
+1740 LAARNADDHD
-1750 GEGTLYVYYSTGGTH
+1750 GEGTLNVYYSTGGTH

-1812 LYTAKPNSNLYGF
+1812 LYTAKPKSNLYGF

-1838 VNDISYVDRNLLAGK
+1838 VNDISYVDRNLLSGK

-2090 ADADMTFKA
+2090 ADTDMTFKA

-2123 CLNNELTTDTVFTD
+2123 CLNDELTTDTVFTD

-2191 VLGAHDGDR
+2191 VLGAHNGDR

-2207 GKLIASAIAT
+2207 GKLIASTIAT

>member
-15 AVSLAWASIGSFKSG
+15 AVSLAWASVGSFKSG
-30 LGAKND
+30 IGAKND

-45 KLMEKALHI
+45 KVMEKALHI
-54 KAATPMQALAQDAN
+54 KSAAPMQALAQDAN
-68 GAPYNLRLTGVNEH
+68 RAPYNLRLTGVNEH

-87 WTSPEPVDGFFEDF
+87 WTSPESVDGFLEDF

-108 INSSGSIGWTYID
+108 INSPGSIGWTYID

-157 ENPNYKPHSGQKMLV
+157 DNPNYKPHSGQKMLV

-251 IPKDAR
+251 IPKEAR

-301 FNVYRNGEKLNSK
+301 FNVYRNGEKLNSQ

-376 WSKTQQD
+376 WSKTQDD

-410 LQNYDQALMT
+410 LQDYDQALMT

-430 TWLRFNLKLRNSNQT
+430 TWLRFNLKLRNSQQT

-472 GGFEWTTFQYPLADQ
+472 GGFEWTTFQYPLAN
-487 LTSDLF
+487 LLSSDLF

-519 PVWTTAQLDVK
+519 PVWTSAQLDVK

-570 EYEVVAKKDGYNI
+570 EYEVVAKKDGYNV
-583 YKGKFQIKNGAS
+583 YKGKCQIKNGAS
-595 NRINVTMTKPV
+595 NHINVTMTKPV

-743 RIITVKDQPDLRI
+743 RIITVKDQPDLKI

-769 VGTFN
+769 VGSFT
-774 TIGFIDMNGKVMSR
+774 TIGFIDMNGKILSR

-793 SDVSVSIYG
+793 TDVSVSIYG

-819 MTAESTEQIDKV
+819 MTAESSEQIDKV
-831 LIRQFN
+831 LIRQFS

-928 NALEDAAGD
+928 NALEDIAGS

-946 ANPEIGDQTVTFKLN
+946 ANPEIGDQTVSFKLN

-1000 VYRNNRK
+1000 VYRNDRK

-1076 WESPLFEADQP
+1076 WESPLFGADQP

-1149 GEQIYKKQYKGDFK
+1149 CEQIYKKQYKGDFK
-1163 FDGTLTAIPVDE
+1163 FDGSLTAIPVDE

-1213 LLSIDGE
+1213 LLSTDGE

-1234 NINVDLTPTEV
+1234 NINVDLTPTDI

-1264 SLITSQSYDDVLS
+1264 SLITSQSYNDVLS
-1277 STGTFAYTVTSVY
+1277 ATGTFAYTVTSVY

-1312 TAPHDV
+1312 TAPNAV

-1326 TISLR
+1326 NISLR
-1331 WDNPTKDPQVIKADI
+1331 WDNPTKEPQVIKADI

-1372 VVTDGTYVYTSVY
+1372 VVTDGTYVYTSIY

-1432 RVDPATME
+1432 RVNPATME
-1440 NLEDIAI
+1440 NMEDIAI

-1506 FEQGNDA
+1506 FEQGNNA
-1513 NKYTVGIYDDENE
+1513 NKYTVGIYDEENN
-1526 RVGSIDLGKYLEID
+1526 RVGSIDLGKYVEID
-1540 EIASV
+1540 NIAAV

-1609 ETETKEGEYDYT
+1609 ETETKEGEYGYA

-1725 SAFGVIPAEGMHYMR
+1725 SAFGVIPAEGMRYMR
-1740 LAARNADDHN
+1740 LAARNADDHD
-1750 GEGTLYVYYSTGGTH
+1750 GEGTISVYYSTGGTH

-1812 LYTAKPNSNLYGF
+1812 LYTAKPKSNLYGF

-2080 KLPAFQPKRM
+2080 KLPAFLPKRM

-2099 VDTKGEASSD
+2099 VDTKSEASSD

-2123 CLNNELTTDTVFTD
+2123 CLNDELTTDTVFTD
-2137 TKAFSDKYLTY
+2137 TKAYSDKYLTY

-2161 SDKVTIIATGID
+2161 SDKVTVIATGID

-2191 VLGAHDGDR
+2191 VLGAHNGDR

>member
-15 AVSLAWASIGSFKSG
+15 AVSLAWASVGSFKSG
-30 LGAKND
+30 IGAKND

-45 KLMEKALHI
+45 KVMEKALHS
-54 KAATPMQALAQDAN
+54 KAAAPIQALAQDAN

-87 WTSPEPVDGFFEDF
+87 WTSPEPVDGFLEDF

-108 INSSGSIGWTYID
+108 INSPGSIGWTYID

-157 ENPNYKPHSGQKMLV
+157 DNPNYKPHSGQKMLV

-301 FNVYRNGEKLNSK
+301 FNVYRNGEKLNSQ

-319 SYTDEVPDYG
+319 NYTDEVPDYG

-368 DWTLHEEK
+368 DWILHEEK

-430 TWLRFNLKLRNSNQT
+430 TWLRFNLKLRNSEQT

-458 GNTWKEIQTFDNEN
+458 GKTWKEIKTFDNED
-472 GGFEWTTFQYPLADQ
+472 GGFEWTTFQYPLAN
-487 LTSDLF
+487 LLSSDLF

-519 PVWTTAQLDVK
+519 PVWTSAQLDVK

-583 YKGKFQIKNGAS
+583 YKGKFQIKNGAT
-595 NRINVTMTKPV
+595 NCINVTMTKPV

-743 RIITVKDQPDLRI
+743 RIITVKDQPDLKI

-769 VGTFN
+769 VGSFT
-774 TIGFIDMNGKVMSR
+774 TIGFIDMNGKILSR

-793 SDVSVSIYG
+793 TDVSVSIYG

-819 MTAESTEQIDKV
+819 MTAESSEQIDKV
-831 LIRQFN
+831 LIRQFS

-844 DVKHSLTDAPGY
+844 NVKHSLTDAPGY

-928 NALEDAAGD
+928 NALEDVAGS

-946 ANPEIGDQTVTFKLN
+946 ANPEIGDQTVSFKLN

-1000 VYRNNRK
+1000 VYRNDRK

-1076 WESPLFEADQP
+1076 WESPLFGADQP

-1163 FDGTLTAIPVDE
+1163 FDGSLTAIPVDE

-1213 LLSIDGE
+1213 LLSTDGE

-1234 NINVDLTPTEV
+1234 NINVDLTPTDI

-1256 RNGVKVNS
+1256 RNGVKVNR
-1264 SLITSQSYDDVLS
+1264 SLITSQSYNDVLS
-1277 STGTFAYTVTSVY
+1277 VTGTFAYTVTSVY

-1312 TAPHDV
+1312 TAPHAV

-1326 TISLR
+1326 NISLR
-1331 WDNPTKDPQVIKADI
+1331 WDNPTKEPQVIKADI

-1440 NLEDIAI
+1440 NMEDIAI

-1513 NKYTVGIYDDENE
+1513 NKYTVGIYDEENN
-1526 RVGSIDLGKYLEID
+1526 RIGSIDLGKYVEID
-1540 EIASV
+1540 NIAAV

-1609 ETETKEGEYDYT
+1609 ETETKEGEYGYA

-1630 TSDMSAVSTVDII
+1630 TSDMSAVSTVNII

-1725 SAFGVIPAEGMHYMR
+1725 SAFGVIPAEGMRYMR
-1740 LAARNADDHN
+1740 LAARNADDHD
-1750 GEGTLYVYYSTGGTH
+1750 GEGTISVYYSTGGTH

-1789 EGTEYVALAKDASQ
+1789 DGTEYVALTKDASQ
-1803 PKQYVDGVA
+1803 PKQYVDGVT
-1812 LYTAKPNSNLYGF
+1812 LYTAKPKSNLYGF

-1865 AVSEKSAPVSID
+1865 AVSEKSAPVIID

-2000 IDEGKNL
+2000 IDEDKNL

-2090 ADADMTFKA
+2090 ANADMTFKA
-2099 VDTKGEASSD
+2099 VDTKGETSSD

-2123 CLNNELTTDTVFTD
+2123 CLNDELTTDTVFTD
-2137 TKAFSDKYLTY
+2137 TKAYSDKYLTY

-2191 VLGAHDGDR
+2191 VFGAHNGDR

-2217 DDYRQTVSLAAAT
+2217 NDYRQTVSLAAAT

>member
-15 AVSLAWASIGSFKSG
+15 AVSLAWASVGSFKSG
-30 LGAKND
+30 IGAKND

-45 KLMEKALHI
+45 KLMEKALHV
-54 KAATPMQALAQDAN
+54 KPATPMQALAQDAN

-87 WTSPEPVDGFFEDF
+87 WTSPEPVDGFLEDF

-108 INSSGSIGWTYID
+108 INSPGSIGWTYID

-157 ENPNYKPHSGQKMLV
+157 DNPNYKPHSGQKMLV

-204 YKTGE
+204 YKTGD

-287 ANMAR
+287 VNMAR

-410 LQNYDQALMT
+410 LQNYDQSLMT

-430 TWLRFNLKLRNSNQT
+430 TWLRFNLKLRNSQQT

-472 GGFEWTTFQYPLADQ
+472 GGFEWTTFQYPLAN
-487 LTSDLF
+487 LLSSDLF

-519 PVWTTAQLDVK
+519 PVWTSAQLDVK

-583 YKGKFQIKNGAS
+583 YKGKCQIKNGAS

-743 RIITVKDQPDLRI
+743 RIITVKDQPDLKI

-769 VGTFN
+769 VGSFT
-774 TIGFIDMNGKVMSR
+774 TIGFIDMNGKILSR

-793 SDVSVSIYG
+793 TDVSVSIYG

-819 MTAESTEQIDKV
+819 MTAESSEQIDKV
-831 LIRQFN
+831 LIRQFS

-903 DKWLDFSPRHGKL
+903 DKWLDFSPLHGKL

-928 NALEDAAGD
+928 NALEDANGS

-1076 WESPLFEADQP
+1076 WESPLFGADQP

-1115 DAYDIAAYRGK
+1115 DAYDIAEYRGK

-1163 FDGTLTAIPVDE
+1163 FDGSLTAIPVDE

-1207 VLDKGD
+1207 VFNKGD
-1213 LLSIDGE
+1213 LLSTDGE

-1234 NINVDLTPTEV
+1234 NINVDLTPTDI

-1256 RNGVKVNS
+1256 RNSVKVNS

-1277 STGTFAYTVTSVY
+1277 ATGTFAYTVTSVY

-1312 TAPHDV
+1312 TAPNAV

-1326 TISLR
+1326 NISLR
-1331 WDNPTKDPQVIKADI
+1331 WDNPTKEPQVIKADI

-1513 NKYTVGIYDDENE
+1513 NKYTVGIYDEENN
-1526 RVGSIDLGKYLEID
+1526 RVGSIDLGKYVEID
-1540 EIASV
+1540 NIAAV

-1591 YRNGEKRNAE
+1591 YRNGEKRNTE

-1609 ETETKEGEYDYT
+1609 ETETKEGEYGYA

-1725 SAFGVIPAEGMHYMR
+1725 SAFGVIPVEGMRYLR
-1740 LAARNADDHN
+1740 LAARNADDHD
-1750 GEGTLYVYYSTGGTH
+1750 GEGTISVYYSTGGTH

-1789 EGTEYVALAKDASQ
+1789 EGTEYVALSKDASQ

-1838 VNDISYVDRNLLAGK
+1838 VNDISYVDRNLLTGK

-1890 RVAQQ
+1890 RVSQE

-2090 ADADMTFKA
+2090 ANADMAFKA
-2099 VDTKGEASSD
+2099 VDTKGEVSSD

-2123 CLNNELTTDTVFTD
+2123 CLNDELTTDTVFTD

-2191 VLGAHDGDR
+2191 VLGAHNGDR
-2200 ITVASAD
+2200 INVASTD

>member
-15 AVSLAWASIGSFKSG
+15 AVSLAWASVGSFKSG
-30 LGAKND
+30 IGAKND

-87 WTSPEPVDGFFEDF
+87 WTSPEPVDGFLEDF

-108 INSSGSIGWTYID
+108 INSPGSIGWTYID
-121 ADNKPTYTWQACT
+121 ADNKLTYTWQACT

-157 ENPNYKPHSGQKMLV
+157 DNPNYKPHSGQKMLV

-251 IPKDAR
+251 IPKEAR

-376 WSKTQQD
+376 WSKTQDD

-410 LQNYDQALMT
+410 LQNYDQSLMT
-420 RELHTADRSN
+420 RELHTANRSN
-430 TWLRFNLKLRNSNQT
+430 TWLRFNLKLRNSEQT

-472 GGFEWTTFQYPLADQ
+472 GGFEWTTFQYPLAN
-487 LTSDLF
+487 LLSSDLF

-519 PVWTTAQLDVK
+519 PVWTSAQLDVK

-570 EYEVVAKKDGYNI
+570 EYEVVAKKDGYNV

-595 NRINVTMTKPV
+595 NHINVTMTKPV

-718 DGRYFYGSDWS
+718 DERYFYGSDWS

-743 RIITVKDQPDLRI
+743 RIITVKDQPDLKI

-769 VGTFN
+769 VGSFT
-774 TIGFIDMNGKVMSR
+774 TIGFIDMNGKILSR

-793 SDVSVSIYG
+793 TDVSVSIYG

-819 MTAESTEQIDKV
+819 MTAESSEQIDKV
-831 LIRQFN
+831 LIRQFS

-928 NALEDAAGD
+928 NALEDVAGS

-946 ANPEIGDQTVTFKLN
+946 ANPEIGDQTVSFKLN
-961 VTGEATCPRP
+961 VTGEAACPRP

-1000 VYRNNRK
+1000 VYRNDRK

-1076 WESPLFEADQP
+1076 WESPLFGADQP

-1115 DAYDIAAYRGK
+1115 DAYDIAEYRGK

-1163 FDGTLTAIPVDE
+1163 FDGSLTAIPVDE
-1175 DIRIL
+1175 DIRIQ

-1213 LLSIDGE
+1213 LLSTDGE

-1234 NINVDLTPTEV
+1234 NINVDLTPTDI

-1264 SLITSQSYDDVLS
+1264 SLITSQSYNDVLS
-1277 STGTFAYTVTSVY
+1277 ATGTFAYTVTSVY

-1301 VNVEAYEIKDK
+1301 VNVEAYDIKDK
-1312 TAPHDV
+1312 TAPNTV

-1326 TISLR
+1326 NISLR
-1331 WDNPTKDPQVIKADI
+1331 WDNPTKEPQVIKADI

-1513 NKYTVGIYDDENE
+1513 NKYTVGIYDEESN
-1526 RVGSIDLGKYLEID
+1526 RVGSIDLGKYVEID
-1540 EIASV
+1540 NIAAV

-1609 ETETKEGEYDYT
+1609 ETETKEGEYGYA

-1630 TSDMSAVSTVDII
+1630 TSDMSAASTVDII

-1725 SAFGVIPAEGMHYMR
+1725 SAFGVIPAEGMRYMR

-1803 PKQYVDGVA
+1803 PKQYVDGLA
-1812 LYTAKPNSNLYGF
+1812 LYTAKPKSNLYGF

-1838 VNDISYVDRNLLAGK
+1838 VNDISYVDRNLLSGK

-1983 NLKQYS
+1983 NLKLYS

-2090 ADADMTFKA
+2090 ANADLTFKA

-2191 VLGAHDGDR
+2191 VLGAHNGDR

>member
-15 AVSLAWASIGSFKSG
+15 AVSLAWASVGSFKSG
-30 LGAKND
+30 IGAKND

-87 WTSPEPVDGFFEDF
+87 WTSPEPVDGFLEDF
-101 EGHNDFA
+101 EGHDDFA
-108 INSSGSIGWTYID
+108 INSPGSIGWTYID

-157 ENPNYKPHSGQKMLV
+157 DNPNYKPHSGQKMLV

-204 YKTGE
+204 YKTGD

-287 ANMAR
+287 ASMAR

-301 FNVYRNGEKLNSK
+301 FNVYRNGEKLNSQ

-376 WSKTQQD
+376 WTKTQDD

-410 LQNYDQALMT
+410 LQDYDQALMT

-430 TWLRFNLKLRNSNQT
+430 TWLRFNLKLRNSQQT

-458 GNTWKEIQTFDNEN
+458 GNTWKEIQTFDNED
-472 GGFEWTTFQYPLADQ
+472 GGFEWTTFQYPLANQ
-487 LTSDLF
+487 LSSDLF

-519 PVWTTAQLDVK
+519 PVWTSAQLDVK

-570 EYEVVAKKDGYNI
+570 EYEIVAKKDGYNI
-583 YKGKFQIKNGAS
+583 YKGKFQIKSGDS

-769 VGTFN
+769 VGSFT
-774 TIGFIDMNGKVMSR
+774 TIGFIDMNGKVLSR

-793 SDVSVSIYG
+793 SDISVSIYG

-1000 VYRNNRK
+1000 VYRNDRK

-1044 DSVKVLVKNGAQYY
+1044 DSVKVLVNNGAQYY

-1076 WESPLFEADQP
+1076 WESPLFGADQP

-1163 FDGTLTAIPVDE
+1163 FDGSLTAIPVDE

-1213 LLSIDGE
+1213 LLSTDGE

-1234 NINVDLTPTEV
+1234 NINVDLTPTDI

-1277 STGTFAYTVTSVY
+1277 ATGTFAYTVTSVY

-1326 TISLR
+1326 NISLR
-1331 WDNPTKDPQVIKADI
+1331 WDNPTKEPQVIKADI

-1396 DGNKLGTYK
+1396 DGNKLGSYK
-1405 VDGLKGI
+1405 VDGLEGI

-1513 NKYTVGIYDDENE
+1513 NKYTVGIYDNENN

-1540 EIASV
+1540 DIAAV

-1609 ETETKEGEYDYT
+1609 ETETKEGEYGYA

-1725 SAFGVIPAEGMHYMR
+1725 SAFGVIPAEGMRYMR
-1740 LAARNADDHN
+1740 LAARNADDHD
-1750 GEGTLYVYYSTGGTH
+1750 GEGTISVYYSTGGTH

-1812 LYTAKPNSNLYGF
+1812 LYTAKPKSNLYGF

-2080 KLPAFQPKRM
+2080 KLPAFLPKRM

-2099 VDTKGEASSD
+2099 VDTKSEASSD

-2123 CLNNELTTDTVFTD
+2123 CLNDELTTDTVFTD
-2137 TKAFSDKYLTY
+2137 TKAYSDKYLTY

-2161 SDKVTIIATGID
+2161 SDKVTVIATGID

-2191 VLGAHDGDR
+2191 VLGAHNGDR

>member
-15 AVSLAWASIGSFKSG
+15 AVSLAWASVGSFKSG
-30 LGAKND
+30 IGAKND

-45 KLMEKALHI
+45 KVMEKALHI
-54 KAATPMQALAQDAN
+54 KSAAPMQALAQDAN

-87 WTSPEPVDGFFEDF
+87 WTSPEPVDGFLEDF

-108 INSSGSIGWTYID
+108 INSPGSIGWTYID

-157 ENPNYKPHSGQKMLV
+157 DNPNYKPHSGQKMLV

-287 ANMAR
+287 ASMAR

-301 FNVYRNGEKLNSK
+301 FNVYRNGEKLNSQ

-319 SYTDEVPDYG
+319 SYTDEVPDFG

-410 LQNYDQALMT
+410 LQNYDQSLMT
-420 RELHTADRSN
+420 RELHTANRSN
-430 TWLRFNLKLRNSNQT
+430 TWLRFNLKLRNSEQT

-458 GNTWKEIQTFDNEN
+458 GNTWKDIQTFDNEN
-472 GGFEWTTFQYPLADQ
+472 GGFEWTTFQYPLAN
-487 LTSDLF
+487 LLSSDLF

-519 PVWTTAQLDVK
+519 PVWTSAQLDVK

-743 RIITVKDQPDLRI
+743 RIITVKDQPDLKI

-769 VGTFN
+769 VGSFT
-774 TIGFIDMNGKVMSR
+774 TIGFIDMNGKVLSR

-793 SDVSVSIYG
+793 TDVSVSIYG

-819 MTAESTEQIDKV
+819 MSAESSEQIDKV
-831 LIRQFN
+831 LIRQFS

-928 NALEDAAGD
+928 NALEDVAGS

-946 ANPEIGDQTVTFKLN
+946 ANPEIGDQTISFKLN
-961 VTGEATCPRP
+961 VTGEAACPRP

-1000 VYRNNRK
+1000 VYRNDRK

-1076 WESPLFEADQP
+1076 WESPLFGADQP

-1139 QYIALFIQKD
+1139 QYIALFILKD

-1163 FDGTLTAIPVDE
+1163 FDGSLTAIPVDE

-1213 LLSIDGE
+1213 LLSTDGE

-1234 NINVDLTPTEV
+1234 NINVDLTPTDI

-1264 SLITSQSYDDVLS
+1264 SLITSQSYNDVLS
-1277 STGTFAYTVTSVY
+1277 ATGTFAYTITSVY

-1312 TAPHDV
+1312 TAPNAV

-1326 TISLR
+1326 NISLR
-1331 WDNPTKDPQVIKADI
+1331 WDNPTKEPQVIKADI

-1358 EYVRSFFGPKSGMA
+1358 EYVRSSFGPKSGMA

-1481 GSKIGTGPILKGA
+1481 GSKIGTGPILNGA

-1513 NKYTVGIYDDENE
+1513 NKYTVGIYDEENN
-1526 RVGSIDLGKYLEID
+1526 RVGSIDLGKYVEID
-1540 EIASV
+1540 NIAAV

-1609 ETETKEGEYDYT
+1609 ETETKEGEYGYA

-1630 TSDMSAVSTVDII
+1630 TSDMSALSTVDII

-1725 SAFGVIPAEGMHYMR
+1725 SAFGVIPAEGMRYMR
-1740 LAARNADDHN
+1740 LAARNADDHD
-1750 GEGTLYVYYSTGGTH
+1750 GEGTINVYYSTGGTH

-1838 VNDISYVDRNLLAGK
+1838 VNDISYVDRNLLSGK

-2080 KLPAFQPKRM
+2080 KLPAFQPKRT
-2090 ADADMTFKA
+2090 ANADMTFKV

-2123 CLNNELTTDTVFTD
+2123 CLNDELTTDTVFTD

-2191 VLGAHDGDR
+2191 VLGAHNGDR

-2207 GKLIASAIAT
+2207 GKLIASTIAT

>member
-15 AVSLAWASIGSFKSG
+15 AVSLAWASVGSFKSG
-30 LGAKND
+30 IGAKND

-45 KLMEKALHI
+45 KLMEKALHS
-54 KAATPMQALAQDAN
+54 KPAAPMQALAQDAN

-87 WTSPEPVDGFFEDF
+87 WTSPEPVDGFLEDF

-157 ENPNYKPHSGQKMLV
+157 DNPNYKPHSGQKMLV

-276 FVGTNKVRPES
+276 FVGTNKIRPES

-301 FNVYRNGEKLNSK
+301 FNVYRNGEKLNSQ

-376 WSKTQQD
+376 WSKTQDD
-383 GSTESKWSIDYYEY
+383 GSSESKWSIDYYEY

-410 LQNYDQALMT
+410 LQNYDQSLMT

-430 TWLRFNLKLRNSNQT
+430 TWLRFNLKLRNSEQT

-458 GNTWKEIQTFDNEN
+458 GNTWKEIKTFDNED
-472 GGFEWTTFQYPLADQ
+472 GGFEWTTFQYPLAN
-487 LTSDLF
+487 LLSSDLF

-519 PVWTTAQLDVK
+519 PVWTSAQLDVK
-530 SASAGNIADCDVT
+530 SASAGNIADCDIT

-595 NRINVTMTKPV
+595 NHINVTMTKPV

-743 RIITVKDQPDLRI
+743 RIITVKDQPDLKI

-769 VGTFN
+769 VGSFT
-774 TIGFIDMNGKVMSR
+774 TIGFIDMNGKVLSR

-793 SDVSVSIYG
+793 TDVSVSIYG

-819 MTAESTEQIDKV
+819 MTAESSEQIDKV
-831 LIRQFN
+831 LIRQFS

-928 NALEDAAGD
+928 NALEDVAGS

-946 ANPEIGDQTVTFKLN
+946 ANPEIGDQIVSFKLN
-961 VTGEATCPRP
+961 VTSEATCPRP

-1058 PPVGV
+1058 PPVGL

-1076 WESPLFEADQP
+1076 WESPLFGADQP

-1213 LLSIDGE
+1213 LLSTDGE

-1234 NINVDLTPTEV
+1234 NINVDLTPTDI

-1264 SLITSQSYDDVLS
+1264 SLITSQSYNDVLS
-1277 STGTFAYTVTSVY
+1277 ATGTFAYTVTSVY

-1301 VNVEAYEIKDK
+1301 VNVEAYEVNDK
-1312 TAPHDV
+1312 TAPNDV

-1326 TISLR
+1326 NISLR
-1331 WDNPTKDPQVIKADI
+1331 WDNPTKEPQVIKADI

-1440 NLEDIAI
+1440 NMEDIAI

-1513 NKYTVGIYDDENE
+1513 NKYTVGIYDEENN
-1526 RVGSIDLGKYLEID
+1526 RVGSIDLGKYVEID
-1540 EIASV
+1540 NIAAV

-1609 ETETKEGEYDYT
+1609 ETETKEGEYGYA

-1725 SAFGVIPAEGMHYMR
+1725 SAFGVIPTEGMHYLR

-1812 LYTAKPNSNLYGF
+1812 LYTAKPKSNLYGF

-1838 VNDISYVDRNLLAGK
+1838 VNDISYVDRNLLASK

-1890 RVAQQ
+1890 HVAQQ

-2090 ADADMTFKA
+2090 ANADMTFKA

-2137 TKAFSDKYLTY
+2137 TKAYSDKYLTY

-2191 VLGAHDGDR
+2191 VLGAHHGDR

>member
-15 AVSLAWASIGSFKSG
+15 AVSLAWASVGSFKSG
-30 LGAKND
+30 IGAKND

-45 KLMEKALHI
+45 KMMEKALHS
-54 KAATPMQALAQDAN
+54 KAAAPMQALAQDAN

-87 WTSPEPVDGFFEDF
+87 WTSPEPVDGFLEDF

-108 INSSGSIGWTYID
+108 INSPGSIGWTYID
-121 ADNKPTYTWQACT
+121 ADNKLTYTWQACT

-144 VVMNPWQTVPAVN
+144 VVMNPWQTVPTVN
-157 ENPNYKPHSGQKMLV
+157 ENPDYKPHSGQKMLV

-251 IPKDAR
+251 IPKEAR

-301 FNVYRNGEKLNSK
+301 FNVYRNGEKLNSQ

-376 WSKTQQD
+376 WTKTQDD

-410 LQNYDQALMT
+410 LQNYDQSLMT
-420 RELHTADRSN
+420 RELHTANRSN
-430 TWLRFNLKLRNSNQT
+430 TWLRFNLKLRNSEQT
-445 NVDYLSAEVSSDG
+445 NVDYLSAEISSDG
-458 GNTWKEIQTFDNEN
+458 GKTWKEIKTFDNED
-472 GGFEWTTFQYPLADQ
+472 GGFEWTTFQYPLAN
-487 LTSDLF
+487 LLSSDLF

-519 PVWTTAQLDVK
+519 PVWTSAQLDVK

-570 EYEVVAKKDGYNI
+570 EYEVVAKKDGYNV

-743 RIITVKDQPDLRI
+743 RIITVKDQPDLKI

-769 VGTFN
+769 VGSFT
-774 TIGFIDMNGKVMSR
+774 TIGFIDMNGKILSR

-793 SDVSVSIYG
+793 TDVSVSIYG

-819 MTAESTEQIDKV
+819 MTAESSEQIDKV
-831 LIRQFN
+831 LIRQFS

-928 NALEDAAGD
+928 NALEDVAGS

-946 ANPEIGDQTVTFKLN
+946 ANPEIGDQTVSFKLN

-1000 VYRNNRK
+1000 VYRNDRK

-1019 DQPLV
+1019 DQSLV

-1076 WESPLFEADQP
+1076 WESPLFGADQP

-1115 DAYDIAAYRGK
+1115 DAYDVAAYRGK

-1163 FDGTLTAIPVDE
+1163 FDGSLTAIPVDE

-1213 LLSIDGE
+1213 LLSTDGE

-1234 NINVDLTPTEV
+1234 NIKVDLTPTDI
-1245 TEEKPMGYNVY
+1245 TEKKPMGYNVY

-1264 SLITSQSYDDVLS
+1264 SLITSQSYNDVLS
-1277 STGTFAYTVTSVY
+1277 ATGTFAYTVTSVY

-1312 TAPHDV
+1312 TAPNTV

-1326 TISLR
+1326 NISLR
-1331 WDNPTKDPQVIKADI
+1331 WDNPTKEPQVIKADI

-1440 NLEDIAI
+1440 NMEDIAI

-1513 NKYTVGIYDDENE
+1513 NKYTVGIYDEENN
-1526 RVGSIDLGKYLEID
+1526 RVGSIDLGKYVEID
-1540 EIASV
+1540 NIAAV

-1609 ETETKEGEYDYT
+1609 ETETKEGEYGYA

-1630 TSDMSAVSTVDII
+1630 TSDMSAASTVDII

-1676 NAASKENFE
+1676 NTASKENFE
-1685 DSNIGE
+1685 ANNIGE

-1725 SAFGVIPAEGMHYMR
+1725 SAFGVIPAEGMRYMR
-1740 LAARNADDHN
+1740 LAARNADDHD

-1812 LYTAKPNSNLYGF
+1812 LYTAKPKSNLYGF

-2080 KLPAFQPKRM
+2080 KLSAFHPKRM

-2123 CLNNELTTDTVFTD
+2123 CLNDELTTDTVFTD

-2161 SDKVTIIATGID
+2161 SDKVTVIATGID

-2191 VLGAHDGDR
+2191 VLGAHNGDR

>member
-15 AVSLAWASIGSFKSG
+15 AVSLAWASVGSFKSG
-30 LGAKND
+30 IGAKND

-45 KLMEKALHI
+45 KVMEKALHS
-54 KAATPMQALAQDAN
+54 KSATPMQALAQDAN

-87 WTSPEPVDGFFEDF
+87 WTSPEPVDGFLEDF

-108 INSSGSIGWTYID
+108 INSPGSIGWTYID

-157 ENPNYKPHSGQKMLV
+157 DNPNYKPHSGQKMLV

-301 FNVYRNGEKLNSK
+301 FNVYRNGEKLNSQ

-335 AAVKKDGSV
+335 VAVKKDGSV

-376 WSKTQQD
+376 WSKTQDD

-410 LQNYDQALMT
+410 LQNYDQSLMT

-430 TWLRFNLKLRNSNQT
+430 TWLRFNLKLRNSEQT

-458 GNTWKEIQTFDNEN
+458 GNTWKEIKTFDNEN
-472 GGFEWTTFQYPLADQ
+472 GGFEWTTFQYPLAN
-487 LTSDLF
+487 LLSSDLF

-519 PVWTTAQLDVK
+519 PVWTSAQLDVK

-619 AESSLV
+619 AESSIV

-645 PAKQSGDDTNRW
+645 PTKQSGDDTNRW

-743 RIITVKDQPDLRI
+743 RIITVKDQPDLKI

-769 VGTFN
+769 VGSFT
-774 TIGFIDMNGKVMSR
+774 TIGFIDMNGKVLSR

-793 SDVSVSIYG
+793 TDVSVSIYG

-819 MTAESTEQIDKV
+819 MTAESSEQIDKV
-831 LIRQFN
+831 LIRQFS

-916 APGASQDINVSF
+916 APGASQDINVNF
-928 NALEDAAGD
+928 NALEDVAGS

-946 ANPEIGDQTVTFKLN
+946 ANPEIGDQTVSFKLN
-961 VTGEATCPRP
+961 VTGEAACPRP

-1000 VYRNNRK
+1000 VYRNDRK

-1076 WESPLFEADQP
+1076 WESPLFGADQP

-1163 FDGTLTAIPVDE
+1163 FDGSLTAIPVDE
-1175 DIRIL
+1175 DIRIQ

-1213 LLSIDGE
+1213 LLSTDGE

-1234 NINVDLTPTEV
+1234 NINVDLTPTDI

-1264 SLITSQSYDDVLS
+1264 SLITSQSYNDVLS
-1277 STGTFAYTVTSVY
+1277 ATGTFAYTVTSVY

-1312 TAPHDV
+1312 TAPNAV

-1326 TISLR
+1326 NISLR
-1331 WDNPTKDPQVIKADI
+1331 WDNPTKEPQVIKADI

-1372 VVTDGTYVYTSVY
+1372 VVTDGTYVYTSIY

-1432 RVDPATME
+1432 RIDPATME

-1513 NKYTVGIYDDENE
+1513 NKYTVGIYDEENN
-1526 RVGSIDLGKYLEID
+1526 RVGSIDLGKYVEID
-1540 EIASV
+1540 NIAAV

-1609 ETETKEGEYDYT
+1609 ETETKEGEYGYA

-1725 SAFGVIPAEGMHYMR
+1725 SAFGVIPAEGMRYLR
-1740 LAARNADDHN
+1740 LAARNADDHD

-1812 LYTAKPNSNLYGF
+1812 LYTAKPKSNLYGF

-2080 KLPAFQPKRM
+2080 KLSAFHPKRM

-2123 CLNNELTTDTVFTD
+2123 CLNDELTTDTVFTD

-2161 SDKVTIIATGID
+2161 SDKVTVIATGID

-2191 VLGAHDGDR
+2191 VLGAHNGDR